1 MNLFRQQKFSI
12 RKFNVGIFSALIAT
26 VTFISINPTTA
37 SAAEQNQPAQNQ
49 PAQPADA
56 NAQPNANA
64 GAQANPAAQPAA
76 PANQGQP
83 AAQPANQ
90 GGQANPAGGTAQ
102 PAGGAAQPAAGTAQP
117 AGQGNQ
123 ADPNN
128 AAQAQPGNQAAPAN
142 QAGQGNNQATP
153 ANQTQPANAPAAA
166 QPAAPVAANA
176 QTQDPNASNTGEG
189 SINTTLTFDDPA
201 ISTDENRQDPTVTVT
216 DKVNGY
222 SLINNGKIG
231 FVNSELRR
239 SDMFDKNNPQ
249 NYQARG
255 NVAALGRVNAND
267 STDHGNFNGI
277 SKTVNVKPDSELII
291 NFTTMQ
297 TNSKQGATNLV
308 IKDAKKNTELA
319 TVNVAK
325 TGTAHLF
332 KVPTD
337 ADRLDLQF
345 IPDNTAVADASRI
358 TTNKDGYKY
367 YSFIDNVGLF
377 SGSHLY
383 VKNRDLAPKATNNK
397 EYTINTEI
405 GNNGNFGASLKSD
418 QFKYEVT
425 LPQGVTYVND
435 SLTTT
440 FPNGNEDSTVLK
452 NMTVNYDQ
460 NANKVTFTSQGV
472 TTARGTHTKEVLFPD
487 KSLKLS
493 YKVNV
498 ANIDTPKN
506 IDFNEKLT
514 YRTAS
519 DVVINNAQPEVT
531 LTADPFS
538 VAVEMNKDALQ
549 QQVNSQVDN
558 SHYTTASIAEYNKL
572 KQQADTILNEDAN
585 HVETANRASQT
596 DIDGLVTK
604 LQAALIDN
612 QAAIAELDA
621 KAQEKVTAAQQ
632 SKKVTQD
639 EVAALVTKINNDK
652 NNAIAEINKQTTSQ
666 GVTTEKDNGIA
677 VLEQDVITPTVK
689 PQAKQDIIQAVTT
702 RKQQIKK
709 SNASLQDEKDVAND
723 KIGKIETKAIK
734 DIGAATT
741 NAQVEAIKT
750 KAINDI
756 NQTTPATTAKAAAL
770 EEFDEVV
777 QAQIDQAP
785 LNPDTTNEEV
795 AEAIERINAAKV
807 SGVKAIE
814 TTMTAQDLE
823 RVKNEEISKIE
834 NITDSTQTK
843 MDAYNEVKQA
853 ATARKAQNATV
864 SNATNEE
871 VAEADAAVEA
881 AQKQGLHDIQVVKSK
896 QEVADTKSKV
906 LDKINAIQTQAKV
919 KPAADTEV
927 ENAYNTRKQEIQNS
941 NASTTEEKQA
951 AYTELDTKKQEARTN
966 LDTANSNSEVATAK
980 DNGIAAINQVQAATT
995 KKSDA
1000 KAEIA
1005 QKASERKTAI
1015 EAMND
1020 STTEEQQAAKDKV
1033 DQAVVTANADIDNA
1047 AANADIDNAAANADV
1062 DNAKTTNEATIAAI
1076 TPDANVKPAAKQAIA
1091 DKVQAQETAINAN
1104 NGSTTEEKEAAKQQV
1119 QTEKT
1124 TADTAIDGAHSNAE
1138 VEAAK
1143 NAEIAKIE
1151 AIQPATTTKD
1161 DAKQAIATKA
1171 NERKTAIAQTQDIT
1185 AEEIAAAN
1193 ADVDNAVTQ
1202 ANSNI
1207 EAANSQN
1214 DVDQAKTTGETS
1226 IDQVTP
1232 TVNKK
1237 VTARNEITAIL
1248 NNKLQEIQATPDATD
1263 EEKQAADAEA
1273 NTENGKANQA
1283 ISAAITNA
1291 QVDEAKANA
1300 EAAINAVTPKVVKKQ
1315 AAKDEIDQLQATQTN
1330 VINNDQNATTE
1341 EKEAAIQQLAT
1352 AVTDAKNNI
1361 TAATDDNGVDQAKDA
1376 GKNSIQSTQPATA
1389 VKLNAKN
1396 DVDQAVTTQNQ
1407 AIDNTTGATT
1417 EEKNAAKD
1425 LVLKAKEKAY
1435 LDILNAQTTNDV
1447 TQIKDQAVTDIQ
1459 GITADTTIKDV
1470 AKDELATKANE
1481 QKALIAQTADAT
1493 TEEKEQANQQ
1503 VDAQLTQGNQ
1513 NIENAQSIDDV
1524 NTAKENAIQA
1534 IDPIQASTDVK
1545 TNARAELLTEMQ
1557 NKITEILSDNTT
1569 TNEEKGKDIEPVRAT
1584 YEEGLNNINTANTT
1598 GDVTTAKDTAVQKVQ
1613 QLHANPV
1620 KKPAGKT
1627 ALDQAAA
1634 DRKTQIEQT
1643 PNASQQEI
1651 NDAKQEVD
1659 AALNQ
1664 AKTNVDQSSTN
1675 EYVDN
1680 AVKEGKA
1687 KINAVK
1693 TFSEYKKDALAKIAD
1708 AYNAKVNEADNSNA
1722 STSSEIAEAK
1732 QKLAELKQT
1741 ADQNVNQATSKDD
1754 IEVQIHNDLDN
1765 INDYTIPT
1773 GKKESATT
1781 DLYAYADQKKNNIS
1795 ADTNATQDEKQQAIK
1810 QVDQNVQT
1818 ALESINNGVDNGDV
1832 DDALTQGKAAIDA
1845 IQVDATVKPKANQA
1859 IEVKAEDTKESIDQ
1873 SDQLTAEEKTEALAM
1888 IKQITDQA
1896 KQGITDAT
1904 TTAEVEKAKAQ
1915 GLEAFDNIQIDSTE
1929 KQKAIEELETA
1940 LDQIEAGV
1948 NVDAD
1953 ATTEEK
1959 EAFTNALED
1968 ILSKATEDISDQ
1980 TTNAE
1985 IATVKNSALE
1995 QLKAQRINP
2004 EVKKNALEAIRE
2016 VVNKQIEIIKN
2027 ADADAS
2033 AKEIARTDLGRY
2045 FDRFADKLDKTQTN
2059 AEVAELQNV
2068 TIPAIEAI
2076 VPQNDPDAN
2085 DTNNGID
2092 NNDATANSNANAT
2105 PENTGQ
2111 PNVSE
2116 TTDNGKADASPT
2128 TPNNSDAAT
2137 GETTATS
2144 ATDDANDKPQ
2154 ANNNSS
2160 VDASTNSP
2168 TMDNDVTSKP
2178 EVESTN
2184 NGTTDKPVTET
2195 DNATPAESTTNNNS
2209 TTTATNENAPTGS
2222 TATAPTTAST
2232 EAASSADSKDN
2243 ASVNDSKQNAE
2254 VNNSA
2259 ESQSTNGKV
2268 AQPKSENKAKAEKD
2282 GRDSTNQSMVEST
2295 TETLPSADITEPNV
2309 PSNTSKD
2316 KEESTTNQTD
2326 AGQLKSETNVASNE
2340 ADKSPSKADT
2350 EVSNKP
2356 STSASSEAKD
2366 KMTSTN
2372 VSQKD
2377 DTATADTND
2386 TQTSVGPVANNKA
2399 KDMQTNDTQKSVG
2412 SVANN
2417 KATQNDGANAS
2428 PATVSNGSNSANQDM
2443 LNVTKP
2449 EENKVKTKSA
2459 QQGKVNK
2466 PKQQAKTLPDT
2477 GMSHNDDLPYAELA
2491 LGAGMA
2497 FLIRRFTKK
2506 DQQTEE

>member
-26 VTFISINPTTA
+26 VTFISTNPTTA

-56 NAQPNANA
+56 NTQPNANA
-64 GAQANPAAQPAA
+64 GAQANPTAQPAA

-90 GGQANPAGGTAQ
+90 GGQANPAGG
-102 PAGGAAQPAAGTAQP
+102 AAQPNTQP

-153 ANQTQPANAPAAA
+153 NNNATPANQTQPANAPAAA
-166 QPAAPVAANA
+166 QPAANA

-189 SINTTLTFDDPA
+189 SINTILTFDDPA

-397 EYTINTEI
+397 EFTINTEI
-405 GNNGNFGASLKSD
+405 GNNGNFGASLKAD

-572 KQQADTILNEDAN
+572 KQQADNILNEDAN
-585 HVETANRASQT
+585 HVETANRASQAA
-596 DIDGLVTK
+596 IDGLVTK

-734 DIGAATT
+734 DIDAATT

-756 NQTTPATTAKAAAL
+756 NQTAPATTAKAAAL

-814 TTMTAQDLE
+814 ATTTAQDLE

-843 MDAYNEVKQA
+843 MDAYNDVKQA

-966 LDTANSNSEVATAK
+966 LDAANTNSDVTTAK
-980 DNGIAAINQVQAATT
+980 DNSIAAINQVQAATT

-1033 DQAVVTANADIDNA
+1033 DQAVVTANTDIDNA
-1047 AANADIDNAAANADV
+1047 AANTDV

-1076 TPDANVKPAAKQAIA
+1076 TPDANVKPTAKQAIA
-1091 DKVQAQETAINAN
+1091 DKVQAQETAIDAY
-1104 NGSTTEEKEAAKQQV
+1104 NGATTEEKAAAKQQV

-1124 TADTAIDGAHSNAE
+1124 TADAAIDGAHSNAE

-1161 DAKQAIATKA
+1161 DAKQAITTKA
-1171 NERKTAIAQTQDIT
+1171 NERKAAIAQTQDIT

-1237 VTARNEITAIL
+1237 ATARNEITTIL
-1248 NNKLQEIQATPDATD
+1248 NNKLQAIQATPDATD

-1283 ISAAITNA
+1283 ISAATTNA

-1300 EAAINAVTPKVVKKQ
+1300 EVAINAVTPKVVKKQ
-1315 AAKDEIDQLQATQTN
+1315 AAKDEIDQLQVAQTS
-1330 VINNDQNATTE
+1330 VINNDQNATNE

-1389 VKLNAKN
+1389 VKSNAKN
-1396 DVDQAVTTQNQ
+1396 EVDQAVTTQNQ

-1435 LDILNAQTTNDV
+1435 QDILNAQTTNDV
-1447 TQIKDQAVTDIQ
+1447 TQIKDQAVADVQ

-1524 NTAKENAIQA
+1524 NTAKDNAIQA

-1659 AALNQ
+1659 ATLNQ

-1693 TFSEYKKDALAKIAD
+1693 TFSEYKKDALAKIEA
-1708 AYNAKVNEADNSNA
+1708 AYNSKVNEADNSNA

-1773 GKKESATT
+1773 GKKETATT

-1859 IEVKAEDTKESIDQ
+1859 IEAKAEDTKESIDH

-1896 KQGITDAT
+1896 KKGINDAT

-2004 EVKKNALEAIRE
+2004 EVKKNASEAIRE

-2027 ADADAS
+2027 ADAS

-2045 FDRFADKLDKTQTN
+2045 FDRFADNLDKTQTN

-2085 DTNNGID
+2085 DTNNGTD

-2144 ATDDANDKPQ
+2144 TNNPSTDDANNKPT

-2160 VDASTNSP
+2160 VDASTDNSA
-2168 TMDNDVTSKP
+2168 TGNGTIDKP

-2184 NGTTDKPVTET
+2184 NGTTDKPATET
-2195 DNATPAESTTNNNS
+2195 DNVTPAESTTNNNS
-2209 TTTATNENAPTGS
+2209 TTATNENAPTGS

-2243 ASVNDSKQNAE
+2243 AFVNDSKQNAE

-2259 ESQSTNGKV
+2259 ESQSTNGMV
-2268 AQPKSENKAKAEKD
+2268 VQPKSENKAKAEKD

-2295 TETLPSADITEPNV
+2295 TETLPSADITEPKV

-2326 AGQLKSETNVASNE
+2326 AGHLKSETNVASNE
-2340 ADKSPSKADT
+2340 VDKSEGNVDT
-2350 EVSNKP
+2350 DVSNKP
-2356 STSASSEAKD
+2356 STSKPSEAKD
-2366 KMTSTN
+2366 KATSTED
-2372 VSQKD
+2372 SQKAD
-2377 DTATADTND
+2377 MATADT
-2386 TQTSVGPVANNKA
+2386 
-2399 KDMQTNDTQKSVG
+2399 KDNQAAIGATADV
-2412 SVANN
+2412 NN

-2428 PATVSNGSNSANQDM
+2428 PATVSNGSNSTNQDM
-2443 LNVTKP
+2443 LNVTKT
-2449 EENKVKTKSA
+2449 EENKANVKSA

>member
-1 MNLFRQQKFSI
+1 
-12 RKFNVGIFSALIAT
+12 
-26 VTFISINPTTA
+26 
-37 SAAEQNQPAQNQ
+37 
-49 PAQPADA
+49 
-56 NAQPNANA
+56 
-64 GAQANPAAQPAA
+64 
-76 PANQGQP
+76 
-83 AAQPANQ
+83 
-90 GGQANPAGGTAQ
+90 
-102 PAGGAAQPAAGTAQP
+102 
-117 AGQGNQ
+117 
-123 ADPNN
+123 
-128 AAQAQPGNQAAPAN
+128 
-142 QAGQGNNQATP
+142 
-153 ANQTQPANAPAAA
+153 
-166 QPAAPVAANA
+166 
-176 QTQDPNASNTGEG
+176 
-189 SINTTLTFDDPA
+189 
-201 ISTDENRQDPTVTVT
+201 
-216 DKVNGY
+216 
-222 SLINNGKIG
+222 
-231 FVNSELRR
+231 
-239 SDMFDKNNPQ
+239 MFDKNNPQ

-337 ADRLDLQF
+337 ADRLDLEF

-405 GNNGNFGASLKSD
+405 GNNGNFGASLKAD

-549 QQVNSQVDN
+549 QQVNSQVDD

-585 HVETANRASQT
+585 HVETANRASQA

-612 QAAIAELDA
+612 QAAISELDA

-652 NNAIAEINKQTTSQ
+652 NNAIAEINKQTTAQ

-734 DIGAATT
+734 DIDAATT

-756 NQTTPATTAKAAAL
+756 NQTAPATTAKAAAL

-814 TTMTAQDLE
+814 ATTTAQDLD
-823 RVKNEEISKIE
+823 RVKNEEIFKIE

-864 SNATNEE
+864 SNATDEE
-871 VAEADAAVEA
+871 VAEADAAVDA
-881 AQKQGLHDIQVVKSK
+881 AQTEGLHDIQVVKSK
-896 QEVADTKSKV
+896 QEVADTKAKV
-906 LDKINAIQTQAKV
+906 LDKINAIQTQARV
-919 KPAADTEV
+919 KPAADREV
-927 ENAYNTRKQEIQNS
+927 DNAYNTRKQEIQNS
-941 NASTTEEKQA
+941 NTSTTEEKEA
-951 AYTELDTKKQEARTN
+951 AYTQLDAKKQEARTN
-966 LDTANSNSEVATAK
+966 LDAANTNSAVTTAK

-1033 DQAVVTANADIDNA
+1033 DQAVVNANADIDNA
-1047 AANADIDNAAANADV
+1047 AANNDV

-1076 TPDANVKPAAKQAIA
+1076 TPDANVKPQAKQAIA
-1091 DKVQAQETAINAN
+1091 DKVQAQETAIDAN
-1104 NGSTTEEKEAAKQQV
+1104 NGATTEEKTAAKQQV

-1171 NERKTAIAQTQDIT
+1171 NERKAAIAQTQEIT

-1193 ADVDNAVTQ
+1193 A
-1202 ANSNI
+1202 
-1207 EAANSQN
+1207 
-1214 DVDQAKTTGETS
+1214 
-1226 IDQVTP
+1226 
-1232 TVNKK
+1232 
-1237 VTARNEITAIL
+1237 
-1248 NNKLQEIQATPDATD
+1248 
-1263 EEKQAADAEA
+1263 
-1273 NTENGKANQA
+1273 
-1283 ISAAITNA
+1283 
-1291 QVDEAKANA
+1291 
-1300 EAAINAVTPKVVKKQ
+1300 
-1315 AAKDEIDQLQATQTN
+1315 N
-1330 VINNDQNATTE
+1330 V
-1341 EKEAAIQQLAT
+1341 
-1352 AVTDAKNNI
+1352 
-1361 TAATDDNGVDQAKDA
+1361 
-1376 GKNSIQSTQPATA
+1376 
-1389 VKLNAKN
+1389 
-1396 DVDQAVTTQNQ
+1396 
-1407 AIDNTTGATT
+1407 
-1417 EEKNAAKD
+1417 
-1425 LVLKAKEKAY
+1425 
-1435 LDILNAQTTNDV
+1435 
-1447 TQIKDQAVTDIQ
+1447 
-1459 GITADTTIKDV
+1459 
-1470 AKDELATKANE
+1470 
-1481 QKALIAQTADAT
+1481 
-1493 TEEKEQANQQ
+1493 
-1503 VDAQLTQGNQ
+1503 
-1513 NIENAQSIDDV
+1513 
-1524 NTAKENAIQA
+1524 
-1534 IDPIQASTDVK
+1534 
-1545 TNARAELLTEMQ
+1545 
-1557 NKITEILSDNTT
+1557 
-1569 TNEEKGKDIEPVRAT
+1569 
-1584 YEEGLNNINTANTT
+1584 
-1598 GDVTTAKDTAVQKVQ
+1598 
-1613 QLHANPV
+1613 
-1620 KKPAGKT
+1620 
-1627 ALDQAAA
+1627 
-1634 DRKTQIEQT
+1634 
-1643 PNASQQEI
+1643 
-1651 NDAKQEVD
+1651 
-1659 AALNQ
+1659 
-1664 AKTNVDQSSTN
+1664 
-1675 EYVDN
+1675 
-1680 AVKEGKA
+1680 
-1687 KINAVK
+1687 
-1693 TFSEYKKDALAKIAD
+1693 
-1708 AYNAKVNEADNSNA
+1708 
-1722 STSSEIAEAK
+1722 
-1732 QKLAELKQT
+1732 
-1741 ADQNVNQATSKDD
+1741 
-1754 IEVQIHNDLDN
+1754 
-1765 INDYTIPT
+1765 
-1773 GKKESATT
+1773 
-1781 DLYAYADQKKNNIS
+1781 
-1795 ADTNATQDEKQQAIK
+1795 
-1810 QVDQNVQT
+1810 
-1818 ALESINNGVDNGDV
+1818 
-1832 DDALTQGKAAIDA
+1832 
-1845 IQVDATVKPKANQA
+1845 
-1859 IEVKAEDTKESIDQ
+1859 
-1873 SDQLTAEEKTEALAM
+1873 
-1888 IKQITDQA
+1888 
-1896 KQGITDAT
+1896 
-1904 TTAEVEKAKAQ
+1904 
-1915 GLEAFDNIQIDSTE
+1915 
-1929 KQKAIEELETA
+1929 
-1940 LDQIEAGV
+1940 
-1948 NVDAD
+1948 
-1953 ATTEEK
+1953 
-1959 EAFTNALED
+1959 
-1968 ILSKATEDISDQ
+1968 
-1980 TTNAE
+1980 
-1985 IATVKNSALE
+1985 
-1995 QLKAQRINP
+1995 
-2004 EVKKNALEAIRE
+2004 
-2016 VVNKQIEIIKN
+2016 
-2027 ADADAS
+2027 
-2033 AKEIARTDLGRY
+2033 
-2045 FDRFADKLDKTQTN
+2045 
-2059 AEVAELQNV
+2059 
-2068 TIPAIEAI
+2068 
-2076 VPQNDPDAN
+2076 
-2085 DTNNGID
+2085 
-2092 NNDATANSNANAT
+2092 
-2105 PENTGQ
+2105 
-2111 PNVSE
+2111 
-2116 TTDNGKADASPT
+2116 
-2128 TPNNSDAAT
+2128 
-2137 GETTATS
+2137 
-2144 ATDDANDKPQ
+2144 
-2154 ANNNSS
+2154 
-2160 VDASTNSP
+2160 
-2168 TMDNDVTSKP
+2168 
-2178 EVESTN
+2178 
-2184 NGTTDKPVTET
+2184 
-2195 DNATPAESTTNNNS
+2195 DNATPAESARNNNS
-2209 TTTATNENAPTGS
+2209 TTATNENAPTGS
-2222 TATAPTTAST
+2222 TATVPTTNAST
-2232 EAASSADSKDN
+2232 GAASSADSKDN

-2268 AQPKSENKAKAEKD
+2268 AQPKSENKAKDEKD

-2295 TETLPSADITEPNV
+2295 TETLPSADITEPKV
-2309 PSNTSKD
+2309 PSNTEKD
-2316 KEESTTNQTD
+2316 KKESTTNQTD

-2340 ADKSPSKADT
+2340 ADKSEGNVDT
-2350 EVSNKP
+2350 DVSNKP
-2356 STSASSEAKD
+2356 STSKPSEAKD
-2366 KMTSTN
+2366 KATSTED
-2372 VSQKD
+2372 SQKAD
-2377 DTATADTND
+2377 MATSDKKDNQAAIGATAD
-2386 TQTSVGPVANNKA
+2386 V
-2399 KDMQTNDTQKSVG
+2399 
-2412 SVANN
+2412 NN

-2443 LNVTKP
+2443 LKVTNTDKHQA
-2449 EENKVKTKSA
+2449 KATSA
-2459 QQGKVNK
+2459 QQGKENK
-2466 PKQQAKTLPDT
+2466 AKQQAKTLPDT
-2477 GMSHNDDLPYAELA
+2477 GMSHNDDLPYVELA

>member
-26 VTFISINPTTA
+26 VTFISTNPTTA

-56 NAQPNANA
+56 NTQPNANA
-64 GAQANPAAQPAA
+64 GAQANPAAQPA
-76 PANQGQP
+76 
-83 AAQPANQ
+83 NQ
-90 GGQANPAGGTAQ
+90 GGQANPAGGA
-102 PAGGAAQPAAGTAQP
+102 AQP

-142 QAGQGNNQATP
+142 QAGQGNNQATPNNNATP

-249 NYQARG
+249 NYQAKG

-277 SKTVNVKPDSELII
+277 TKTVNVKPDSELII

-405 GNNGNFGASLKSD
+405 GNNGNFGASLKAD

-460 NANKVTFTSQGV
+460 TANKVTFTSQGV

-585 HVETANRASQT
+585 HVETANRASQA

-612 QAAIAELDA
+612 QAAIAELDT

-734 DIGAATT
+734 DIDAATT

-814 TTMTAQDLE
+814 ATTTAQDLE
-823 RVKNEEISKIE
+823 RVKNEEIFKIE

-843 MDAYNEVKQA
+843 MDAYKEVRQA

-864 SNATNEE
+864 SNATDEE
-871 VAEADAAVEA
+871 VAEANAAVDAAQTE
-881 AQKQGLHDIQVVKSK
+881 GLHDIQVVKSQ
-896 QEVADTKSKV
+896 QEVADTKAKV

-941 NASTTEEKQA
+941 NASTTEEKEA
-951 AYTELDTKKQEARTN
+951 AYTELDAKKQEARTN
-966 LDTANSNSEVATAK
+966 LDAANTNSDVTTAK

-1047 AANADIDNAAANADV
+1047 TANTDV

-1091 DKVQAQETAINAN
+1091 DKVQAQETAIDAN

-1124 TADTAIDGAHSNAE
+1124 AADAAIDAAHSNVE

-1161 DAKQAIATKA
+1161 NAKQAIATKA

-1214 DVDQAKTTGETS
+1214 DVDQTKTTGETS

-1237 VTARNEITAIL
+1237 ATARNEITAIL

-1283 ISAAITNA
+1283 ISAATTNA

-1330 VINNDQNATTE
+1330 VINNDQNATNE

-1361 TAATDDNGVDQAKDA
+1361 TAATDDNGVDTAKDA

-1389 VKLNAKN
+1389 VTDAKN
-1396 DVDQAVTTQNQ
+1396 EVDQAVTTQNQ

-1435 LDILNAQTTNDV
+1435 QDILNAQTTNDV
-1447 TQIKDQAVTDIQ
+1447 TQIKDQAVADIQ

-1524 NTAKENAIQA
+1524 NTAKDNAIQA

-1557 NKITEILSDNTT
+1557 NKITEILNNNET
-1569 TNEEKGKDIEPVRAT
+1569 TNEEKGNDIGPVRAA
-1584 YEEGLNNINTANTT
+1584 YEEGLNNINAATTT

-1620 KKPAGKT
+1620 KKPAGKKE
-1627 ALDQAAA
+1627 LDQAAA
-1634 DRKTQIEQT
+1634 DKKTQIEQT

-1659 AALNQ
+1659 TELNQ

-1693 TFSEYKKDALAKIAD
+1693 TFSEYKKDALAKIED

-1818 ALESINNGVDNGDV
+1818 ALENINNGVDNGDV
-1832 DDALTQGKAAIDA
+1832 DDALTQGKAAIDT

-1859 IEVKAEDTKESIDQ
+1859 IEAKAEDTKESIDH

-2004 EVKKNALEAIRE
+2004 VVKKNALEAIRE

-2059 AEVAELQNV
+2059 TEVAELQNV

-2085 DTNNGID
+2085 DTNNGTD

-2137 GETTATS
+2137 GETTVTS
-2144 ATDDANDKPQ
+2144 ATDDAKDKPQ

-2160 VDASTNSP
+2160 ADASTNSP

-2386 TQTSVGPVANNKA
+2386 TQKSVGPVANNKA

-2412 SVANN
+2412 SAANN

-2428 PATVSNGSNSANQDM
+2428 PATVSNGSHSMHQDM

-2449 EENKVKTKSA
+2449 EENKANAKSD

>member
-1 MNLFRQQKFSI
+1 M
-12 RKFNVGIFSALIAT
+12 
-26 VTFISINPTTA
+26 
-37 SAAEQNQPAQNQ
+37 
-49 PAQPADA
+49 
-56 NAQPNANA
+56 
-64 GAQANPAAQPAA
+64 
-76 PANQGQP
+76 
-83 AAQPANQ
+83 
-90 GGQANPAGGTAQ
+90 
-102 PAGGAAQPAAGTAQP
+102 
-117 AGQGNQ
+117 
-123 ADPNN
+123 
-128 AAQAQPGNQAAPAN
+128 
-142 QAGQGNNQATP
+142 
-153 ANQTQPANAPAAA
+153 
-166 QPAAPVAANA
+166 
-176 QTQDPNASNTGEG
+176 
-189 SINTTLTFDDPA
+189 
-201 ISTDENRQDPTVTVT
+201 
-216 DKVNGY
+216 
-222 SLINNGKIG
+222 
-231 FVNSELRR
+231 
-239 SDMFDKNNPQ
+239 
-249 NYQARG
+249 
-255 NVAALGRVNAND
+255 
-267 STDHGNFNGI
+267 
-277 SKTVNVKPDSELII
+277 
-291 NFTTMQ
+291 
-297 TNSKQGATNLV
+297 
-308 IKDAKKNTELA
+308 
-319 TVNVAK
+319 
-325 TGTAHLF
+325 
-332 KVPTD
+332 
-337 ADRLDLQF
+337 
-345 IPDNTAVADASRI
+345 
-358 TTNKDGYKY
+358 
-367 YSFIDNVGLF
+367 
-377 SGSHLY
+377 
-383 VKNRDLAPKATNNK
+383 
-397 EYTINTEI
+397 
-405 GNNGNFGASLKSD
+405 
-418 QFKYEVT
+418 
-425 LPQGVTYVND
+425 
-435 SLTTT
+435 
-440 FPNGNEDSTVLK
+440 
-452 NMTVNYDQ
+452 
-460 NANKVTFTSQGV
+460 

-572 KQQADTILNEDAN
+572 KQQADNILNEDAN
-585 HVETANRASQT
+585 HVETANRASQAA
-596 DIDGLVTK
+596 IDGLVTK

-734 DIGAATT
+734 DIDAATT

-756 NQTTPATTAKAAAL
+756 NQTAPATTAKAAAL

-814 TTMTAQDLE
+814 ATTTAQDLE

-843 MDAYNEVKQA
+843 MDAYNDVKQA

-966 LDTANSNSEVATAK
+966 LDAANTNSDVTTAK
-980 DNGIAAINQVQAATT
+980 DNSIAAINQVQAATT

-1033 DQAVVTANADIDNA
+1033 DQAVVTANTDIDNA
-1047 AANADIDNAAANADV
+1047 AANTDV

-1076 TPDANVKPAAKQAIA
+1076 TPDANVKPTAKQAIA
-1091 DKVQAQETAINAN
+1091 DKVQAQETAIDAY
-1104 NGSTTEEKEAAKQQV
+1104 NGATTEEKAAAKQQV

-1124 TADTAIDGAHSNAE
+1124 TADAAIDGAHSNAE

-1161 DAKQAIATKA
+1161 DAKQAITTKA
-1171 NERKTAIAQTQDIT
+1171 NERKAAIAQTQDIT

-1237 VTARNEITAIL
+1237 ATARNEITTIL
-1248 NNKLQEIQATPDATD
+1248 NNKLQAIQATPDATD

-1283 ISAAITNA
+1283 ISAATTNA

-1300 EAAINAVTPKVVKKQ
+1300 EVAINAVTPKVVKKQ
-1315 AAKDEIDQLQATQTN
+1315 AAKDEIDQLQVAQTS
-1330 VINNDQNATTE
+1330 VINNDQNATNE

-1389 VKLNAKN
+1389 VKSNAKN
-1396 DVDQAVTTQNQ
+1396 EVDQAVTTQNQ

-1435 LDILNAQTTNDV
+1435 QDILNAQTTNDV
-1447 TQIKDQAVTDIQ
+1447 TQIKDQAVADVQ

-1524 NTAKENAIQA
+1524 NTAKDNAIQA

-1659 AALNQ
+1659 ATLNQ

-1693 TFSEYKKDALAKIAD
+1693 TFSEYKKDALAKIEA
-1708 AYNAKVNEADNSNA
+1708 AYNSKVNEADNSNA

-1773 GKKESATT
+1773 GKKETATT

-1859 IEVKAEDTKESIDQ
+1859 IEAKAEDTKESIDH

-1896 KQGITDAT
+1896 KKGINDAT

-2027 ADADAS
+2027 ADAS

-2045 FDRFADKLDKTQTN
+2045 FDRFADNLDKTQTN

-2085 DTNNGID
+2085 DTNNGTD

-2144 ATDDANDKPQ
+2144 TNNPSTDDANNKPT

-2160 VDASTNSP
+2160 VDASTDNSA
-2168 TMDNDVTSKP
+2168 TGNGTIDKP

-2184 NGTTDKPVTET
+2184 NGTTDKPATET
-2195 DNATPAESTTNNNS
+2195 DNVTPAESTTNNNS
-2209 TTTATNENAPTGS
+2209 TTATNENAPTGS

-2243 ASVNDSKQNAE
+2243 AFVNDSKQNAE

-2259 ESQSTNGKV
+2259 ESQSTNGMV
-2268 AQPKSENKAKAEKD
+2268 VQPKSENKAKAEKD

-2295 TETLPSADITEPNV
+2295 TETLPSADITEPKV

-2326 AGQLKSETNVASNE
+2326 AGHLKSETNVASNE
-2340 ADKSPSKADT
+2340 VDKSEGNVDT
-2350 EVSNKP
+2350 DVSNKP
-2356 STSASSEAKD
+2356 STSKPSEAKD
-2366 KMTSTN
+2366 KATSTED
-2372 VSQKD
+2372 SQKAD
-2377 DTATADTND
+2377 MATADT
-2386 TQTSVGPVANNKA
+2386 
-2399 KDMQTNDTQKSVG
+2399 KDNQAAIGATADV
-2412 SVANN
+2412 NN

-2428 PATVSNGSNSANQDM
+2428 PATVSNGSNSTNQDM
-2443 LNVTKP
+2443 LNVTKT
-2449 EENKVKTKSA
+2449 EENKANVKSA

>member
-1 MNLFRQQKFSI
+1 
-12 RKFNVGIFSALIAT
+12 
-26 VTFISINPTTA
+26 
-37 SAAEQNQPAQNQ
+37 
-49 PAQPADA
+49 
-56 NAQPNANA
+56 
-64 GAQANPAAQPAA
+64 
-76 PANQGQP
+76 
-83 AAQPANQ
+83 
-90 GGQANPAGGTAQ
+90 
-102 PAGGAAQPAAGTAQP
+102 
-117 AGQGNQ
+117 
-123 ADPNN
+123 
-128 AAQAQPGNQAAPAN
+128 
-142 QAGQGNNQATP
+142 
-153 ANQTQPANAPAAA
+153 
-166 QPAAPVAANA
+166 
-176 QTQDPNASNTGEG
+176 
-189 SINTTLTFDDPA
+189 
-201 ISTDENRQDPTVTVT
+201 
-216 DKVNGY
+216 
-222 SLINNGKIG
+222 
-231 FVNSELRR
+231 
-239 SDMFDKNNPQ
+239 MFDKNNPQ

-337 ADRLDLQF
+337 ADRLDLEF

-405 GNNGNFGASLKSD
+405 GNNGNFGASLKAD

-549 QQVNSQVDN
+549 QQVNSQVDD

-585 HVETANRASQT
+585 HVETANRASQA

-612 QAAIAELDA
+612 QAAISELDA

-652 NNAIAEINKQTTSQ
+652 NNAIAEINKQTTAQ

-734 DIGAATT
+734 DIDAATT

-756 NQTTPATTAKAAAL
+756 NQTAPATTAKAAAL

-814 TTMTAQDLE
+814 ATTTAQDLD
-823 RVKNEEISKIE
+823 RVKNEEIFKIE

-864 SNATNEE
+864 SNATDEE
-871 VAEADAAVEA
+871 VAEADAAVDAAVDA
-881 AQKQGLHDIQVVKSK
+881 AQTEGLHDIQVVKSK
-896 QEVADTKSKV
+896 QEVADTKAKV
-906 LDKINAIQTQAKV
+906 LDKINAIQTQARV
-919 KPAADTEV
+919 KPAADREV
-927 ENAYNTRKQEIQNS
+927 DNAYNTRKQEIQNS
-941 NASTTEEKQA
+941 NTSTTEEKEA
-951 AYTELDTKKQEARTN
+951 AYTQLDAKKQEARTN
-966 LDTANSNSEVATAK
+966 LDAANTNSAVTTAK

-1033 DQAVVTANADIDNA
+1033 DQAVVNANADIDNA
-1047 AANADIDNAAANADV
+1047 AANNDV

-1076 TPDANVKPAAKQAIA
+1076 TPDANVKPQAKQAIA
-1091 DKVQAQETAINAN
+1091 DKVQAQETAIDAN
-1104 NGSTTEEKEAAKQQV
+1104 NGATTEEKTAAKQQV

-1171 NERKTAIAQTQDIT
+1171 NERKAAIAQTQEIT

-1193 ADVDNAVTQ
+1193 ANVDNAVTE
-1202 ANSNI
+1202 ANNHI
-1207 EAANSQN
+1207 ETANSQN
-1214 DVDQAKTTGETS
+1214 EVDQAKTTGEAS

-1237 VTARNEITAIL
+1237 ATARNEITTIL
-1248 NNKLQEIQATPDATD
+1248 NNKLQAIQATPDATD
-1263 EEKQAADAEA
+1263 EEKQAAETEA
-1273 NTENGKANQA
+1273 NTENAKANQA
-1283 ISAAITNA
+1283 ITAATTNA
-1291 QVDEAKANA
+1291 EVDEAKTNA
-1300 EAAINAVTPKVVKKQ
+1300 EAAINAVTPKVMKKQ
-1315 AAKDEIDQLQATQTN
+1315 AAKDEIDQLQAAQTA
-1330 VINNDQNATTE
+1330 VINNDQNATNE

-1361 TAATDDNGVDQAKDA
+1361 TAATDNNGVDTAKDA

-1389 VKLNAKN
+1389 VKSNAKN
-1396 DVDQAVTTQNQ
+1396 EVDQAVTTQNQ

-1425 LVLKAKEKAY
+1425 LVSKAKEKAY
-1435 LDILNAQTTNDV
+1435 QDILNAQTTNDV
-1447 TQIKDQAVTDIQ
+1447 TQIKDQAVADIQ

-1470 AKDELATKANE
+1470 AKDELATKAKE

-1513 NIENAQSIDDV
+1513 NIENAKSIDDV
-1524 NTAKENAIQA
+1524 NTAKDNAIQA

-1545 TNARAELLTEMQ
+1545 TNARAELLNEMQ
-1557 NKITEILSDNTT
+1557 NKITEILNDNTT
-1569 TNEEKGKDIEPVRAT
+1569 TNEEKGKDIEPVRAA
-1584 YEEGLNNINTANTT
+1584 YEEGLNNINAATTT

-1627 ALDQAAA
+1627 ELDQAAA
-1634 DRKTQIEQT
+1634 DKKTQIEQT

-1664 AKTNVDQSSTN
+1664 AKTNIDQSSTN

-1781 DLYAYADQKKNNIS
+1781 DLYAYADQKKNNIL

-1818 ALESINNGVDNGDV
+1818 ALESINNGVDNSDV
-1832 DDALTQGKAAIDA
+1832 DDALTQGKATIDA
-1845 IQVDATVKPKANQA
+1845 VQVDATVKPKANQA
-1859 IEVKAEDTKESIDQ
+1859 IDAKAQETKESIDQ
-1873 SDQLTAEEKTEALAM
+1873 SDQLTAEEKTAALAT

-2004 EVKKNALEAIRE
+2004 VVKKNALEAIRE
-2016 VVNKQIEIIKN
+2016 VVNKQIEIIEN
-2027 ADADAS
+2027 ADAS

-2059 AEVAELQNV
+2059 TEVDELQNV

-2076 VPQNDPDAN
+2076 VPQKDPNAN
-2085 DTNNGID
+2085 DTNSGSD

-2111 PNVSE
+2111 PNVTES
-2116 TTDNGKADASPT
+2116 TDNANADTSST
-2128 TPNNSDAAT
+2128 TTNNHNDAAT
-2137 GETTATS
+2137 GGTTATS
-2144 ATDDANDKPQ
+2144 TDNSATGNGTSDK
-2154 ANNNSS
+2154 S
-2160 VDASTNSP
+2160 
-2168 TMDNDVTSKP
+2168 

-2184 NGTTDKPVTET
+2184 NGTTDKSATET
-2195 DNATPAESTTNNNS
+2195 DNATPAESARNNNS
-2209 TTTATNENAPTGS
+2209 TTATNENAPTGS
-2222 TATAPTTAST
+2222 TATVPTTNAST
-2232 EAASSADSKDN
+2232 GAASSADSKDN

-2268 AQPKSENKAKAEKD
+2268 AQPKSENKAKDEKD

-2295 TETLPSADITEPNV
+2295 TETLPSADITEPKV
-2309 PSNTSKD
+2309 PSNTEKD
-2316 KEESTTNQTD
+2316 KKESTTNQTD

-2340 ADKSPSKADT
+2340 ADKSEGNVDT
-2350 EVSNKP
+2350 DVSNKP
-2356 STSASSEAKD
+2356 STSKPSEAKD
-2366 KMTSTN
+2366 KATSTED
-2372 VSQKD
+2372 SQKAD
-2377 DTATADTND
+2377 MATSDKKDNQAAIGATAD
-2386 TQTSVGPVANNKA
+2386 V
-2399 KDMQTNDTQKSVG
+2399 
-2412 SVANN
+2412 NN

-2443 LNVTKP
+2443 LKVTNTDKHQA
-2449 EENKVKTKSA
+2449 KATSA
-2459 QQGKVNK
+2459 QQGKENK
-2466 PKQQAKTLPDT
+2466 AKQQAKTLPDT
-2477 GMSHNDDLPYAELA
+2477 GMSHNDDLPYVELA

>member
-26 VTFISINPTTA
+26 VTFISTNPTTA

-56 NAQPNANA
+56 NTQPNANA
-64 GAQANPAAQPAA
+64 GAQANPAAQPA
-76 PANQGQP
+76 
-83 AAQPANQ
+83 NQ
-90 GGQANPAGGTAQ
+90 GGQANPAGGA
-102 PAGGAAQPAAGTAQP
+102 AQP

-142 QAGQGNNQATP
+142 QAGQGNNQATPNNNATP

-249 NYQARG
+249 NYQAKG

-277 SKTVNVKPDSELII
+277 TKTVNVKPDSELII

-405 GNNGNFGASLKSD
+405 GNNGNFGASLKAD

-460 NANKVTFTSQGV
+460 TANKVTFTSQGV

-585 HVETANRASQT
+585 HVETANRASQA

-612 QAAIAELDA
+612 QAAIAELDT

-734 DIGAATT
+734 DIDAATT

-814 TTMTAQDLE
+814 ATTTAQDLE
-823 RVKNEEISKIE
+823 RVKNEEIFKIE

-843 MDAYNEVKQA
+843 MDAYKEVRQA

-864 SNATNEE
+864 SNATDEE
-871 VAEADAAVEA
+871 VAEANATDEEVAEANAAVDAAQTE
-881 AQKQGLHDIQVVKSK
+881 GLHDIQVVKSQ
-896 QEVADTKSKV
+896 QEVADTKAKV

-941 NASTTEEKQA
+941 NASTTEEKEA
-951 AYTELDTKKQEARTN
+951 AYTELDAKKQEARTN
-966 LDTANSNSEVATAK
+966 LDAANTNSDVTTAK

-1047 AANADIDNAAANADV
+1047 TANTDV

-1091 DKVQAQETAINAN
+1091 DKVQAQETAIDAN

-1124 TADTAIDGAHSNAE
+1124 AADAAIDAAHSNVE

-1161 DAKQAIATKA
+1161 NAKQAIATKA

-1237 VTARNEITAIL
+1237 ATARNEITAIL

-1283 ISAAITNA
+1283 ISAATTNA

-1330 VINNDQNATTE
+1330 VINNDQNATNE

-1361 TAATDDNGVDQAKDA
+1361 TAATDDNGVDTAKDA

-1389 VKLNAKN
+1389 VKSNAKN
-1396 DVDQAVTTQNQ
+1396 EVDQAVTTQNQ

-1435 LDILNAQTTNDV
+1435 QDILNAQTTNDV
-1447 TQIKDQAVTDIQ
+1447 TQIKDQAVADIQ

-1524 NTAKENAIQA
+1524 NTAKDNAIQA

-1557 NKITEILSDNTT
+1557 NKITEILNNNET
-1569 TNEEKGKDIEPVRAT
+1569 TNEEKGNDIGPVRAA
-1584 YEEGLNNINTANTT
+1584 YEEGLNNINAATTT

-1620 KKPAGKT
+1620 KKPAGKKE
-1627 ALDQAAA
+1627 LDQAAA
-1634 DRKTQIEQT
+1634 DKKTQIEQT

-1659 AALNQ
+1659 TELNQ

-1693 TFSEYKKDALAKIAD
+1693 TFSEYKKDALAKIED

-1765 INDYTIPT
+1765 INDYTITT

-1818 ALESINNGVDNGDV
+1818 ALENINNGVDNGDV
-1832 DDALTQGKAAIDA
+1832 DDALTQGKAAIDT

-1859 IEVKAEDTKESIDQ
+1859 IEAKAEDTKESIDH

-2004 EVKKNALEAIRE
+2004 VVKKNALEAIRE
-2016 VVNKQIEIIKN
+2016 VVNKQIDIIKN

-2059 AEVAELQNV
+2059 TEVAELQNV

-2085 DTNNGID
+2085 DTNNGTD

-2137 GETTATS
+2137 GETTVTS
-2144 ATDDANDKPQ
+2144 ATDDAKDKPQ

-2160 VDASTNSP
+2160 ADASTNSP

-2386 TQTSVGPVANNKA
+2386 TQKSVGPVANNKA

-2412 SVANN
+2412 SAANN

-2428 PATVSNGSNSANQDM
+2428 PATVSNGSHSMHQDM

-2449 EENKVKTKSA
+2449 EENKANAKSD

>member
-26 VTFISINPTTA
+26 VTFISTNPTTA

-56 NAQPNANA
+56 NTQPNANA
-64 GAQANPAAQPAA
+64 GAQANPTAQPAT

-83 AAQPANQ
+83 AAQPASQ
-90 GGQANPAGGTAQ
+90 GGQANPAGG
-102 PAGGAAQPAAGTAQP
+102 AAQPNTQP

-142 QAGQGNNQATP
+142 QAGQGNNQATPNNNATP

-201 ISTDENRQDPTVTVT
+201 ISTDENRQDPIVTVT

-397 EYTINTEI
+397 EFTINTEI
-405 GNNGNFGASLKSD
+405 GNNGNFGASLKAD

-585 HVETANRASQT
+585 HVETANRASQA

-652 NNAIAEINKQTTSQ
+652 NNAIAEINKQTTAQ

-734 DIGAATT
+734 DIDAATT

-756 NQTTPATTAKAAAL
+756 NQTAPATTAKAAAL

-795 AEAIERINAAKV
+795 AEA
-807 SGVKAIE
+807 
-814 TTMTAQDLE
+814 
-823 RVKNEEISKIE
+823 
-834 NITDSTQTK
+834 
-843 MDAYNEVKQA
+843 
-853 ATARKAQNATV
+853 
-864 SNATNEE
+864 
-871 VAEADAAVEA
+871 DAAVDA

-896 QEVADTKSKV
+896 QDVADTKSKV

-966 LDTANSNSEVATAK
+966 LDAANTNSDVTTAK

-1033 DQAVVTANADIDNA
+1033 DQAVVTANTDIDNA
-1047 AANADIDNAAANADV
+1047 AANTDV

-1076 TPDANVKPAAKQAIA
+1076 TPDANVKPTAKQAIT
-1091 DKVQAQETAINAN
+1091 DKVQAQETAIDAN
-1104 NGSTTEEKEAAKQQV
+1104 NGATTEEKAAAKQQV

-1124 TADTAIDGAHSNAE
+1124 TADAAIDGAHSNAE

-1161 DAKQAIATKA
+1161 DAKQAITTKA
-1171 NERKTAIAQTQDIT
+1171 NERKTVIAQTQDIT

-1193 ADVDNAVTQ
+1193 ANVDNAVTQ

-1237 VTARNEITAIL
+1237 ATARNEITTIL
-1248 NNKLQEIQATPDATD
+1248 NNKLQAIQATPDATN

-1273 NTENGKANQA
+1273 NTENGKAIQA
-1283 ISAAITNA
+1283 IAAATTNA
-1291 QVDEAKANA
+1291 DVDEAKANA

-1315 AAKDEIDQLQATQTN
+1315 AAKDEIDQLQVAQTS
-1330 VINNDQNATTE
+1330 VINNDQNATNE

-1389 VKLNAKN
+1389 VKSNAKN

-1407 AIDNTTGATT
+1407 AIDNTTDATT

-1435 LDILNAQTTNDV
+1435 QDILNAQTTNDV
-1447 TQIKDQAVTDIQ
+1447 TQIKDKAVADVQ

-1524 NTAKENAIQA
+1524 NTAKDNAIQA

-1545 TNARAELLTEMQ
+1545 RNARAELLTEMQ
-1557 NKITEILSDNTT
+1557 NKITEILNDNTT
-1569 TNEEKGKDIEPVRAT
+1569 TNEEKGKDIEPVRAA

-1620 KKPAGKT
+1620 KKPAGKKE
-1627 ALDQAAA
+1627 LDQAAA

-1659 AALNQ
+1659 TELNQ

-1675 EYVDN
+1675 DYVDN

-1687 KINAVK
+1687 RINAVK

-1732 QKLAELKQT
+1732 QKLSELKQT

-1754 IEVQIHNDLDN
+1754 IEVQIHTDLDN

-1773 GKKESATT
+1773 GKKETATT

-1859 IEVKAEDTKESIDQ
+1859 IEAKAEDTKESIDH

-1888 IKQITDQA
+1888 IKQIKDQA

-2004 EVKKNALEAIRE
+2004 VVKKNALEAIRE

-2059 AEVAELQNV
+2059 TEVAELQNV

-2076 VPQNDPDAN
+2076 VPQNDPNAN
-2085 DTNNGID
+2085 DTNSGSD

-2111 PNVSE
+2111 PNVTES
-2116 TTDNGKADASPT
+2116 TDNGKADASPT
-2128 TPNNSDAAT
+2128 TPNNSDPAT
-2137 GETTATS
+2137 GETTAT
-2144 ATDDANDKPQ
+2144 DDANNKPT

-2160 VDASTNSP
+2160 VDESADNSA
-2168 TMDNDVTSKP
+2168 TGNGTTDKP

-2184 NGTTDKPVTET
+2184 NGTTDKPATET

-2209 TTTATNENAPTGS
+2209 TTATNENAPTGS
-2222 TATAPTTAST
+2222 TATAPTTNAST
-2232 EAASSADSKDN
+2232 GAASSADSKDN

-2295 TETLPSADITEPNV
+2295 AETLPSADITEPKV
-2309 PSNTSKD
+2309 SSNTSKD
-2316 KEESTTNQTD
+2316 KKESTTNQTG

-2340 ADKSPSKADT
+2340 ADKSEGNVDT

-2356 STSASSEAKD
+2356 SISKPSEAKD
-2366 KMTSTN
+2366 KATSTED
-2372 VSQKD
+2372 SQKAD
-2377 DTATADTND
+2377 MSTADTKDNQASIGATAD
-2386 TQTSVGPVANNKA
+2386 V
-2399 KDMQTNDTQKSVG
+2399 
-2412 SVANN
+2412 NN

-2428 PATVSNGSNSANQDM
+2428 PATVSKGSNSANQGM
-2443 LNVTKP
+2443 LKVTNTDKHQA
-2449 EENKVKTKSA
+2449 KVTSA

>member
-26 VTFISINPTTA
+26 VTFISTNPTTA

-49 PAQPADA
+49 PAQPADV
-56 NAQPNANA
+56 NTQPNANA
-64 GAQANPAAQPAA
+64 GAQANPTAQPAA

-90 GGQANPAGGTAQ
+90 GGQANPAGG
-102 PAGGAAQPAAGTAQP
+102 AAQPNTQP

-153 ANQTQPANAPAAA
+153 NNNATPANQTQPANAPAAA

-176 QTQDPNASNTGEG
+176 QTQDPNASNTREG

-397 EYTINTEI
+397 EFTINTEV
-405 GNNGNFGASLKSD
+405 GNNGNFGASLKAD

-460 NANKVTFTSQGV
+460 TANT
-472 TTARGTHTKEVLFPD
+472 
-487 KSLKLS
+487 
-493 YKVNV
+493 N
-498 ANIDTPKN
+498 
-506 IDFNEKLT
+506 
-514 YRTAS
+514 S
-519 DVVINNAQPEVT
+519 DVT
-531 LTADPFS
+531 
-538 VAVEMNKDALQ
+538 
-549 QQVNSQVDN
+549 
-558 SHYTTASIAEYNKL
+558 
-572 KQQADTILNEDAN
+572 
-585 HVETANRASQT
+585 
-596 DIDGLVTK
+596 
-604 LQAALIDN
+604 
-612 QAAIAELDA
+612 
-621 KAQEKVTAAQQ
+621 
-632 SKKVTQD
+632 
-639 EVAALVTKINNDK
+639 
-652 NNAIAEINKQTTSQ
+652 
-666 GVTTEKDNGIA
+666 
-677 VLEQDVITPTVK
+677 
-689 PQAKQDIIQAVTT
+689 
-702 RKQQIKK
+702 
-709 SNASLQDEKDVAND
+709 
-723 KIGKIETKAIK
+723 
-734 DIGAATT
+734 
-741 NAQVEAIKT
+741 
-750 KAINDI
+750 
-756 NQTTPATTAKAAAL
+756 
-770 EEFDEVV
+770 
-777 QAQIDQAP
+777 
-785 LNPDTTNEEV
+785 
-795 AEAIERINAAKV
+795 
-807 SGVKAIE
+807 
-814 TTMTAQDLE
+814 
-823 RVKNEEISKIE
+823 
-834 NITDSTQTK
+834 
-843 MDAYNEVKQA
+843 
-853 ATARKAQNATV
+853 
-864 SNATNEE
+864 
-871 VAEADAAVEA
+871 
-881 AQKQGLHDIQVVKSK
+881 
-896 QEVADTKSKV
+896 
-906 LDKINAIQTQAKV
+906 
-919 KPAADTEV
+919 
-927 ENAYNTRKQEIQNS
+927 
-941 NASTTEEKQA
+941 
-951 AYTELDTKKQEARTN
+951 
-966 LDTANSNSEVATAK
+966 TAK
-980 DNGIAAINQVQAATT
+980 DNGIAAINQVQAVTT

-1033 DQAVVTANADIDNA
+1033 DQAVVTANTDIDNA
-1047 AANADIDNAAANADV
+1047 AANTDV

-1076 TPDANVKPAAKQAIA
+1076 TPDANVKPTAKQAIA
-1091 DKVQAQETAINAN
+1091 DKVQAQETAIDAN
-1104 NGSTTEEKEAAKQQV
+1104 NGATTEEKATAKQQV
-1119 QTEKT
+1119 QTEKA

-1161 DAKQAIATKA
+1161 DAKQAITTKA

-1237 VTARNEITAIL
+1237 ATARNEITTIL
-1248 NNKLQEIQATPDATD
+1248 NNKLQEIQATPDVTD
-1263 EEKQAADAEA
+1263 EEKQTADAEA

-1283 ISAAITNA
+1283 ISAATTNA

-1300 EAAINAVTPKVVKKQ
+1300 EAAINAVTSKVVKKQ
-1315 AAKDEIDQLQATQTN
+1315 AAKDEIDQLQVAQTS

-1361 TAATDDNGVDQAKDA
+1361 TAATDDNGVDTAKDA

-1389 VKLNAKN
+1389 VKSNAKN
-1396 DVDQAVTTQNQ
+1396 EVDQAVTTQNQ

-1425 LVLKAKEKAY
+1425 LVLKVKEKAY
-1435 LDILNAQTTNDV
+1435 QDILNAQTTNDV
-1447 TQIKDQAVTDIQ
+1447 TQIKDQAVADVQ

-1470 AKDELATKANE
+1470 ARDELATKANE

-1493 TEEKEQANQQ
+1493 TEEKEQENQQ

-1524 NTAKENAIQA
+1524 NTAKDNAIQA

-1659 AALNQ
+1659 AVLNQ

-1708 AYNAKVNEADNSNA
+1708 AYNAKVNEEDNSNA

-1773 GKKESATT
+1773 GKKETATT

-1818 ALESINNGVDNGDV
+1818 ALESINNGVDNSDV
-1832 DDALTQGKAAIDA
+1832 DDALTQGKAAIDT

-1859 IEVKAEDTKESIDQ
+1859 IEAKAEDTKESIDH

-1896 KQGITDAT
+1896 KKGITDAT

-1929 KQKAIEELETA
+1929 KQKAIEELEAA

-1985 IATVKNSALE
+1985 IATIKNSALE

-2004 EVKKNALEAIRE
+2004 VVKKNTLEAIRE

-2059 AEVAELQNV
+2059 TEVAELQNV

-2076 VPQNDPDAN
+2076 VPQNDPNAN
-2085 DTNNGID
+2085 DTNNGTD

-2111 PNVSE
+2111 PNVTES
-2116 TTDNGKADASPT
+2116 TDNANADTSST
-2128 TPNNSDAAT
+2128 TTNNQNDTTT

-2144 ATDDANDKPQ
+2144 ANSSATNDANNKPT

-2160 VDASTNSP
+2160 VDASTDNSA
-2168 TMDNDVTSKP
+2168 TGNGTTDKP

-2184 NGTTDKPVTET
+2184 NGTTDKPATET

-2209 TTTATNENAPTGS
+2209 TTTATNENVPTGS

-2232 EAASSADSKDN
+2232 EATSSADSKDN

-2295 TETLPSADITEPNV
+2295 TETLPSADITEPKV
-2309 PSNTSKD
+2309 SSNTS
-2316 KEESTTNQTD
+2316 
-2326 AGQLKSETNVASNE
+2326 
-2340 ADKSPSKADT
+2340 
-2350 EVSNKP
+2350 
-2356 STSASSEAKD
+2356 KD

-2372 VSQKD
+2372 VSQTD

-2386 TQTSVGPVANNKA
+2386 TQKSVGSAANNKA
-2399 KDMQTNDTQKSVG
+2399 KDMQTNDM
-2412 SVANN
+2412 
-2417 KATQNDGANAS
+2417 KA
-2428 PATVSNGSNSANQDM
+2428 PLATVSKGSNSANQDM
-2443 LNVTKP
+2443 LNVTKTK
-2449 EENKVKTKSA
+2449 ENKANAKSV

-2506 DQQTEE
+2506 DHQTEE

>member
-26 VTFISINPTTA
+26 VTFISTNPTTA
-37 SAAEQNQPAQNQ
+37 SAAEQNQPALNQ

-56 NAQPNANA
+56 NTQPNANA

-90 GGQANPAGGTAQ
+90 GGQANPAGG
-102 PAGGAAQPAAGTAQP
+102 AAQPNTQP

-153 ANQTQPANAPAAA
+153 NNNATPANQTQPANAPAAV
-166 QPAAPVAANA
+166 QPAAPVAANV

-249 NYQARG
+249 NYQAKG
-255 NVAALGRVNAND
+255 NLAALGRVNAND

-405 GNNGNFGASLKSD
+405 GNNGNFGASLKAD

-498 ANIDTPKN
+498 TNIDTPKN

-585 HVETANRASQT
+585 HVETANRASQA
-596 DIDGLVTK
+596 DIDGLVNK

-652 NNAIAEINKQTTSQ
+652 NNAIAEINKQTTAQ

-734 DIGAATT
+734 DIDAATT
-741 NAQVEAIKT
+741 NAQVEVIKT

-756 NQTTPATTAKAAAL
+756 NQTAPSTSAKAAAL

-814 TTMTAQDLE
+814 ATTTAQDLE
-823 RVKNEEISKIE
+823 RVKNEEIFKIE

-843 MDAYNEVKQA
+843 MGAYKEVKQA
-853 ATARKAQNATV
+853 ATARKTQNATV
-864 SNATNEE
+864 SNATDEE
-871 VAEADAAVEA
+871 VAEADAAVDA
-881 AQKQGLHDIQVVKSK
+881 AQKEGLHDIQVVKSQ
-896 QEVADTKSKV
+896 QEVAETKTKV
-906 LDKINAIQTQAKV
+906 LDKINAIQTQARV
-919 KPAADTEV
+919 KPAADAAV

-941 NASTTEEKQA
+941 NASTTEEKEA
-951 AYTELDTKKQEARTN
+951 AYAELDAKKQEARTN
-966 LDTANSNSEVATAK
+966 IDAANSNSDVATAK
-980 DNGIAAINQVQAATT
+980 DNAIAAINQVQAATT
-995 KKSDA
+995 KKADA

-1015 EAMND
+1015 EAMNA

-1047 AANADIDNAAANADV
+1047 AANTDV

-1076 TPDANVKPAAKQAIA
+1076 TPDANVKPTAKQAIA
-1091 DKVQAQETAINAN
+1091 DKVQAQETAIDAN
-1104 NGSTTEEKEAAKQQV
+1104 NGATTEEKTAAKQQV

-1124 TADTAIDGAHSNAE
+1124 TADAAIDGAHSNAE

-1193 ADVDNAVTQ
+1193 ADVDNAATQ

-1214 DVDQAKTTGETS
+1214 DVDQAKTNGETS

-1237 VTARNEITAIL
+1237 ATARNEITTVL

-1263 EEKQAADAEA
+1263 EEKQAAETEA
-1273 NTENGKANQA
+1273 NTENAKANQV
-1283 ISAAITNA
+1283 ITAATTNA
-1291 QVDEAKANA
+1291 EVDEAKTNA
-1300 EAAINAVTPKVVKKQ
+1300 ETAINAVTPKVMKKQ
-1315 AAKDEIDQLQATQTN
+1315 AAKDEIDQLQAAQTA
-1330 VINNDQNATTE
+1330 VINNDQNATNE

-1389 VKLNAKN
+1389 VKSNAKN
-1396 DVDQAVTTQNQ
+1396 DVDQAVTAQNQ

-1425 LVLKAKEKAY
+1425 LVSKAKEKAY
-1435 LDILNAQTTNDV
+1435 QDILNAQTTNDV
-1447 TQIKDQAVTDIQ
+1447 TQIKDQAVADIQ

-1470 AKDELATKANE
+1470 AKDELATKAND
-1481 QKALIAQTADAT
+1481 QKAQIAQAADAT

-1524 NTAKENAIQA
+1524 NTAKDNAIQA
-1534 IDPIQASTDVK
+1534 IDPIQAATDVK
-1545 TNARAELLTEMQ
+1545 TNARAELLNEMQ

-1569 TNEEKGKDIEPVRAT
+1569 TNEEKGKDIEPVRAA
-1584 YEEGLNNINTANTT
+1584 YEEGLNNINAANTT
-1598 GDVTTAKDTAVQKVQ
+1598 GDVSTAKDTAVQKVQ

-1627 ALDQAAA
+1627 ELDQVAT
-1634 DRKTQIEQT
+1634 DKKTQIEQT

-1693 TFSEYKKDALAKIAD
+1693 TFSEYKKDALAKIEA
-1708 AYNAKVNEADNSNA
+1708 AYNSKVNEADNSNA

-1795 ADTNATQDEKQQAIK
+1795 ADTNATQDEKQQAIN
-1810 QVDQNVQT
+1810 QVNQNVQT

-1845 IQVDATVKPKANQA
+1845 VQVDATVKPKANQA
-1859 IEVKAEDTKESIDQ
+1859 IDAKAEDTKDSIEH
-1873 SDQLTAEEKTEALAM
+1873 SDQLTSEEKAEALAT

-1896 KQGITDAT
+1896 KKGITDAT

-1915 GLEAFDNIQIDSTE
+1915 GLEAFDNIQIDSTH
-1929 KQKAIEELETA
+1929 KQQAIEELETA
-1940 LDQIEAGV
+1940 LDKIEANV
-1948 NVDAD
+1948 NANTD
-1953 ATTEEK
+1953 ATIEEK
-1959 EAFTNALED
+1959 EAFTNTLED

-1985 IATVKNSALE
+1985 IETVKNNALE
-1995 QLKAQRINP
+1995 KLKGQQINP
-2004 EVKKNALEAIRE
+2004 EAKKNALKEIENA
-2016 VVNKQIEIIKN
+2016 VNKQKETINN
-2027 ADADAS
+2027 ADANKA
-2033 AKEIARTDLGRY
+2033 AKETALNDLSRSH
-2045 FDRFADKLDKTQTN
+2045 DRFVEDLVKVQSN

-2085 DTNNGID
+2085 DTNNGTD
-2092 NNDATANSNANAT
+2092 NNDATANSNAT

-2128 TPNNSDAAT
+2128 TSNNSDAAT

-2154 ANNNSS
+2154 ANSNSS

-2195 DNATPAESTTNNNS
+2195 DNATPAESTINNNS

-2282 GRDSTNQSMVEST
+2282 DRDSTNQSMVEST

-2316 KEESTTNQTD
+2316 KEESTSNQTD

-2340 ADKSPSKADT
+2340 TDKSPSKADT

-2386 TQTSVGPVANNKA
+2386 TQKSVGPVANNKA
-2399 KDMQTNDTQKSVG
+2399 KDMQTNDM
-2412 SVANN
+2412 
-2417 KATQNDGANAS
+2417 KAS
-2428 PATVSNGSNSANQDM
+2428 LVTVSNGSNSANQDM
-2443 LNVTKP
+2443 LNVTKT
-2449 EENKVKTKSA
+2449 EENKANAKSA

-2466 PKQQAKTLPDT
+2466 PKQQTKTLPDT

>member
-1 MNLFRQQKFSI
+1 
-12 RKFNVGIFSALIAT
+12 
-26 VTFISINPTTA
+26 
-37 SAAEQNQPAQNQ
+37 
-49 PAQPADA
+49 
-56 NAQPNANA
+56 
-64 GAQANPAAQPAA
+64 
-76 PANQGQP
+76 
-83 AAQPANQ
+83 
-90 GGQANPAGGTAQ
+90 
-102 PAGGAAQPAAGTAQP
+102 
-117 AGQGNQ
+117 
-123 ADPNN
+123 
-128 AAQAQPGNQAAPAN
+128 
-142 QAGQGNNQATP
+142 
-153 ANQTQPANAPAAA
+153 
-166 QPAAPVAANA
+166 
-176 QTQDPNASNTGEG
+176 
-189 SINTTLTFDDPA
+189 
-201 ISTDENRQDPTVTVT
+201 
-216 DKVNGY
+216 
-222 SLINNGKIG
+222 
-231 FVNSELRR
+231 
-239 SDMFDKNNPQ
+239 MFDKNNPQ

-337 ADRLDLQF
+337 ADRLDLEF

-405 GNNGNFGASLKSD
+405 GNNGNFGASLKAD

-549 QQVNSQVDN
+549 QQVNSQVDD

-585 HVETANRASQT
+585 HVETANRASQA

-612 QAAIAELDA
+612 QAAISELDA

-652 NNAIAEINKQTTSQ
+652 NNAIAEINKQTTAQ

-734 DIGAATT
+734 DIDAATT

-756 NQTTPATTAKAAAL
+756 NQTAPATTAKAAAL

-814 TTMTAQDLE
+814 ATTTAQDLD
-823 RVKNEEISKIE
+823 RVKNEEIFKIE

-864 SNATNEE
+864 SNATDEE
-871 VAEADAAVEA
+871 VAEADAAVDA
-881 AQKQGLHDIQVVKSK
+881 AQTEGLHDIQVVKSK
-896 QEVADTKSKV
+896 QEVADTKAKV
-906 LDKINAIQTQAKV
+906 LDKINAIQTQARV
-919 KPAADTEV
+919 KPAADREV
-927 ENAYNTRKQEIQNS
+927 DNAYNTRKQEIQNS
-941 NASTTEEKQA
+941 NTSTTEEKEA
-951 AYTELDTKKQEARTN
+951 AYTQLDAKKQEARTN
-966 LDTANSNSEVATAK
+966 LDAANTNSAVTTAK
-980 DNGIAAINQVQAATT
+980 DNGIAAINQVQAATTT

-1033 DQAVVTANADIDNA
+1033 DQAVVNANADIDNA
-1047 AANADIDNAAANADV
+1047 AANNDV

-1076 TPDANVKPAAKQAIA
+1076 TPDANVKPQAKQAIA
-1091 DKVQAQETAINAN
+1091 DKVQAQETAIDAN
-1104 NGSTTEEKEAAKQQV
+1104 NGATTEEKTAAKQQV

-1171 NERKTAIAQTQDIT
+1171 NERKAAIAQTQEIT

-1193 ADVDNAVTQ
+1193 ANVDNAVTE
-1202 ANSNI
+1202 ANNHI
-1207 EAANSQN
+1207 ETANSQN
-1214 DVDQAKTTGETS
+1214 EVDQAKTTGEAS

-1237 VTARNEITAIL
+1237 ATARNEITTIL
-1248 NNKLQEIQATPDATD
+1248 NNKLQAIQATPDATD
-1263 EEKQAADAEA
+1263 EEKQAAETEA
-1273 NTENGKANQA
+1273 NTENAKANQA
-1283 ISAAITNA
+1283 ITAATTNA
-1291 QVDEAKANA
+1291 EVDEAKTNA
-1300 EAAINAVTPKVVKKQ
+1300 EAAINAVTPKVMKKQ
-1315 AAKDEIDQLQATQTN
+1315 AAKDEIDQLQAAQTA
-1330 VINNDQNATTE
+1330 VINNDQNATNE

-1361 TAATDDNGVDQAKDA
+1361 TAATDNNGVDTAKDA

-1389 VKLNAKN
+1389 VKSNAKN
-1396 DVDQAVTTQNQ
+1396 EVDQAVTTQNQ

-1425 LVLKAKEKAY
+1425 LVSKAKEKAY
-1435 LDILNAQTTNDV
+1435 QDILNAQTTNDV
-1447 TQIKDQAVTDIQ
+1447 TQIKDQAVADIQ

-1470 AKDELATKANE
+1470 AKDELATKAKE

-1513 NIENAQSIDDV
+1513 NIENAKSIDDV
-1524 NTAKENAIQA
+1524 NTAKDNAIQA

-1545 TNARAELLTEMQ
+1545 TNARAELLNEMQ
-1557 NKITEILSDNTT
+1557 NKITEILNDNTT
-1569 TNEEKGKDIEPVRAT
+1569 TNEEKGKDIEPVRAA
-1584 YEEGLNNINTANTT
+1584 YEEGLNNINAATTT

-1627 ALDQAAA
+1627 ELDQAAA
-1634 DRKTQIEQT
+1634 DKKTQIEQT

-1664 AKTNVDQSSTN
+1664 AKTNIDQSSTN

-1741 ADQNVNQATSKDD
+1741 VDQNVNQATSKDD

-1781 DLYAYADQKKNNIS
+1781 DLYAYADQKKNNIL

-1818 ALESINNGVDNGDV
+1818 ALESINNGVDNSDV
-1832 DDALTQGKAAIDA
+1832 DDALTQGKATIDA
-1845 IQVDATVKPKANQA
+1845 VQVDATVKPKANQA
-1859 IEVKAEDTKESIDQ
+1859 IDAKAQETKESIDQ
-1873 SDQLTAEEKTEALAM
+1873 SDQLTAEEKTAALAT

-2004 EVKKNALEAIRE
+2004 VVKKNALEAIRE
-2016 VVNKQIEIIKN
+2016 VVNKQIEIIEN
-2027 ADADAS
+2027 ADAS

-2059 AEVAELQNV
+2059 TEVDELQNV

-2076 VPQNDPDAN
+2076 VPQKDPNAN
-2085 DTNNGID
+2085 DTNSGSD

-2111 PNVSE
+2111 PNVTES
-2116 TTDNGKADASPT
+2116 TDNANADTSST
-2128 TPNNSDAAT
+2128 TTNNHNDAAT
-2137 GETTATS
+2137 GGTTATS
-2144 ATDDANDKPQ
+2144 TDNSATGNGTSDK
-2154 ANNNSS
+2154 S
-2160 VDASTNSP
+2160 
-2168 TMDNDVTSKP
+2168 

-2184 NGTTDKPVTET
+2184 NGTTDKSATET
-2195 DNATPAESTTNNNS
+2195 DNATPAESARNNNS
-2209 TTTATNENAPTGS
+2209 TTATNENAPTGS
-2222 TATAPTTAST
+2222 TATVPTTNAST
-2232 EAASSADSKDN
+2232 GAASSADSKDN

-2268 AQPKSENKAKAEKD
+2268 AQPKSENKAKDEKD

-2295 TETLPSADITEPNV
+2295 TETLPSADITEPKV
-2309 PSNTSKD
+2309 PSNTEKD
-2316 KEESTTNQTD
+2316 KKESTTNQTD

-2340 ADKSPSKADT
+2340 ADKSEGNVDT
-2350 EVSNKP
+2350 DVSNKP
-2356 STSASSEAKD
+2356 STSKPSEAKD
-2366 KMTSTN
+2366 KATSTED
-2372 VSQKD
+2372 SQKAD
-2377 DTATADTND
+2377 MATSDKKDNQAAIGATAD
-2386 TQTSVGPVANNKA
+2386 V
-2399 KDMQTNDTQKSVG
+2399 
-2412 SVANN
+2412 NN

-2443 LNVTKP
+2443 LKVTNTDKHQA
-2449 EENKVKTKSA
+2449 KATSA
-2459 QQGKVNK
+2459 QQGKENK
-2466 PKQQAKTLPDT
+2466 AKQQAKTLPDT
-2477 GMSHNDDLPYAELA
+2477 GMSHNDDLPYVELA

>member
-1 MNLFRQQKFSI
+1 
-12 RKFNVGIFSALIAT
+12 
-26 VTFISINPTTA
+26 
-37 SAAEQNQPAQNQ
+37 
-49 PAQPADA
+49 
-56 NAQPNANA
+56 
-64 GAQANPAAQPAA
+64 
-76 PANQGQP
+76 
-83 AAQPANQ
+83 
-90 GGQANPAGGTAQ
+90 
-102 PAGGAAQPAAGTAQP
+102 
-117 AGQGNQ
+117 
-123 ADPNN
+123 
-128 AAQAQPGNQAAPAN
+128 
-142 QAGQGNNQATP
+142 
-153 ANQTQPANAPAAA
+153 
-166 QPAAPVAANA
+166 
-176 QTQDPNASNTGEG
+176 
-189 SINTTLTFDDPA
+189 
-201 ISTDENRQDPTVTVT
+201 
-216 DKVNGY
+216 
-222 SLINNGKIG
+222 
-231 FVNSELRR
+231 
-239 SDMFDKNNPQ
+239 MFDKNNPQ

-337 ADRLDLQF
+337 ADRLDLEF

-405 GNNGNFGASLKSD
+405 GNNGNFGASLKAD

-549 QQVNSQVDN
+549 QQVNSQVDD

-585 HVETANRASQT
+585 HVETANRASQA

-612 QAAIAELDA
+612 QAAISELDA

-652 NNAIAEINKQTTSQ
+652 NNAIAEINKQTTAQ

-689 PQAKQDIIQAVTT
+689 PQAKQ
-702 RKQQIKK
+702 
-709 SNASLQDEKDVAND
+709 
-723 KIGKIETKAIK
+723 
-734 DIGAATT
+734 
-741 NAQVEAIKT
+741 
-750 KAINDI
+750 
-756 NQTTPATTAKAAAL
+756 
-770 EEFDEVV
+770 
-777 QAQIDQAP
+777 
-785 LNPDTTNEEV
+785 
-795 AEAIERINAAKV
+795 
-807 SGVKAIE
+807 
-814 TTMTAQDLE
+814 
-823 RVKNEEISKIE
+823 
-834 NITDSTQTK
+834 
-843 MDAYNEVKQA
+843 
-853 ATARKAQNATV
+853 
-864 SNATNEE
+864 
-871 VAEADAAVEA
+871 
-881 AQKQGLHDIQVVKSK
+881 
-896 QEVADTKSKV
+896 
-906 LDKINAIQTQAKV
+906 
-919 KPAADTEV
+919 
-927 ENAYNTRKQEIQNS
+927 
-941 NASTTEEKQA
+941 
-951 AYTELDTKKQEARTN
+951 
-966 LDTANSNSEVATAK
+966 
-980 DNGIAAINQVQAATT
+980 
-995 KKSDA
+995 
-1000 KAEIA
+1000 
-1005 QKASERKTAI
+1005 
-1015 EAMND
+1015 
-1020 STTEEQQAAKDKV
+1020 
-1033 DQAVVTANADIDNA
+1033 
-1047 AANADIDNAAANADV
+1047 
-1062 DNAKTTNEATIAAI
+1062 
-1076 TPDANVKPAAKQAIA
+1076 AIA
-1091 DKVQAQETAINAN
+1091 DKVQAQETAIDAN
-1104 NGSTTEEKEAAKQQV
+1104 NGATTEEKTAAKQQV

-1171 NERKTAIAQTQDIT
+1171 NERKAAIAQTQEIT

-1193 ADVDNAVTQ
+1193 ANVDNAVTE
-1202 ANSNI
+1202 ANNHI
-1207 EAANSQN
+1207 ETANSQN
-1214 DVDQAKTTGETS
+1214 EVDQAKTTGEAS

-1237 VTARNEITAIL
+1237 ATARNEITTIL
-1248 NNKLQEIQATPDATD
+1248 NNKLQAIQATPDATD
-1263 EEKQAADAEA
+1263 EEKQAAETEA
-1273 NTENGKANQA
+1273 NTENAKANQA
-1283 ISAAITNA
+1283 ITAATTNA
-1291 QVDEAKANA
+1291 EVDEAKTNA
-1300 EAAINAVTPKVVKKQ
+1300 EAAINAVTPKVMKKQ
-1315 AAKDEIDQLQATQTN
+1315 AAKDEIDQLQAAQTA
-1330 VINNDQNATTE
+1330 VINNDQNATNE

-1361 TAATDDNGVDQAKDA
+1361 TAATDNNGVDTAKDA

-1389 VKLNAKN
+1389 VKSNAKN
-1396 DVDQAVTTQNQ
+1396 EVDQAVTTQNQ

-1425 LVLKAKEKAY
+1425 LVSKAKEKAY
-1435 LDILNAQTTNDV
+1435 QDILNAQTTNDV
-1447 TQIKDQAVTDIQ
+1447 TQIKDQAVADIQ

-1470 AKDELATKANE
+1470 AKDELATKAKE

-1513 NIENAQSIDDV
+1513 NIENAKSIDDV
-1524 NTAKENAIQA
+1524 NTAKDNAIQA

-1545 TNARAELLTEMQ
+1545 TNARAELLNEMQ
-1557 NKITEILSDNTT
+1557 NKITEILNDNTT
-1569 TNEEKGKDIEPVRAT
+1569 TNEEKGKDIEPVRAA
-1584 YEEGLNNINTANTT
+1584 YEEGLNNINAATTT

-1627 ALDQAAA
+1627 ELDQAAA
-1634 DRKTQIEQT
+1634 DKKTQIEQT

-1664 AKTNVDQSSTN
+1664 AKTNIDQSSTN

-1781 DLYAYADQKKNNIS
+1781 DLYAYADQKKNNIL

-1818 ALESINNGVDNGDV
+1818 ALESINNGVDNSDV
-1832 DDALTQGKAAIDA
+1832 DDALTQGKATIDA
-1845 IQVDATVKPKANQA
+1845 VQVDATVKPKANQA
-1859 IEVKAEDTKESIDQ
+1859 IDAKAQETKESIDQ
-1873 SDQLTAEEKTEALAM
+1873 SDQLTAEEKTAALAT

-2004 EVKKNALEAIRE
+2004 VVKKNALEAIRE
-2016 VVNKQIEIIKN
+2016 VVNKQIEIIEN
-2027 ADADAS
+2027 ADAS

-2059 AEVAELQNV
+2059 TEVDELQNV

-2076 VPQNDPDAN
+2076 VPQKDPNAN
-2085 DTNNGID
+2085 DTNSGSD

-2111 PNVSE
+2111 PNVTES
-2116 TTDNGKADASPT
+2116 TDNANADTSST
-2128 TPNNSDAAT
+2128 TTNNHNDAAT
-2137 GETTATS
+2137 GGTTATS
-2144 ATDDANDKPQ
+2144 TDNSATGNGTSDK
-2154 ANNNSS
+2154 S
-2160 VDASTNSP
+2160 
-2168 TMDNDVTSKP
+2168 

-2184 NGTTDKPVTET
+2184 NGTTDKSATET
-2195 DNATPAESTTNNNS
+2195 DNATPAESARNNNS
-2209 TTTATNENAPTGS
+2209 TTATNENAPTGS
-2222 TATAPTTAST
+2222 TATVPTTNAST
-2232 EAASSADSKDN
+2232 GAASSADSKDN

-2268 AQPKSENKAKAEKD
+2268 AQPKSENKAKDEKD

-2295 TETLPSADITEPNV
+2295 TETLPSADITEPKV
-2309 PSNTSKD
+2309 PSNTEKD
-2316 KEESTTNQTD
+2316 KKESTTNQTD

-2340 ADKSPSKADT
+2340 ADKSEGNVDT
-2350 EVSNKP
+2350 DVSNKP
-2356 STSASSEAKD
+2356 STSKPSEAKD
-2366 KMTSTN
+2366 KATSTED
-2372 VSQKD
+2372 SQKAD
-2377 DTATADTND
+2377 MATSDKKDNQAAIGATAD
-2386 TQTSVGPVANNKA
+2386 V
-2399 KDMQTNDTQKSVG
+2399 
-2412 SVANN
+2412 NN

-2443 LNVTKP
+2443 LKVTNTDKHQA
-2449 EENKVKTKSA
+2449 KATSA
-2459 QQGKVNK
+2459 QQGKENK
-2466 PKQQAKTLPDT
+2466 AKQQAKTLPDT
-2477 GMSHNDDLPYAELA
+2477 GMSHNDDLPYVELA

>member
-26 VTFISINPTTA
+26 VTFISTNPTTA

-56 NAQPNANA
+56 NTQPNANA
-64 GAQANPAAQPAA
+64 GAQANPTAQPAA

-83 AAQPANQ
+83 AVQPANQ
-90 GGQANPAGGTAQ
+90 GGQANPAGG
-102 PAGGAAQPAAGTAQP
+102 AAQPNTQP

-128 AAQAQPGNQAAPAN
+128 AAQAQPGNQATPAN

-153 ANQTQPANAPAAA
+153 NNNATPANQTQPANAPAAAQPAA

-249 NYQARG
+249 NYQAKG

-358 TTNKDGYKY
+358 TTNKNGYKY

-405 GNNGNFGASLKSD
+405 GNNGNFGASLKAD

-585 HVETANRASQT
+585 HVETANRASQA

-734 DIGAATT
+734 DIDAATT

-814 TTMTAQDLE
+814 ATTTAQDLE

-871 VAEADAAVEA
+871 VAEADAAVDA

-906 LDKINAIQTQAKV
+906 IDKINAIQTQAKV

-966 LDTANSNSEVATAK
+966 LDAANTNSDVTTAK

-1047 AANADIDNAAANADV
+1047 TANTDV

-1076 TPDANVKPAAKQAIA
+1076 TPDANVKPQAKQAIA
-1091 DKVQAQETAINAN
+1091 DKVQAQETAIDAN
-1104 NGSTTEEKEAAKQQV
+1104 NGSTTEEKTAAKQQA

-1124 TADTAIDGAHSNAE
+1124 TADAAIDAAHTNAE

-1161 DAKQAIATKA
+1161 NAKEAIATKA

-1237 VTARNEITAIL
+1237 ATARNEITTIL

-1283 ISAAITNA
+1283 ISAATTNAQVDEAKANAEAATTNA

-1389 VKLNAKN
+1389 VKSNAKN

-1435 LDILNAQTTNDV
+1435 QDILNAQTTNDV
-1447 TQIKDQAVTDIQ
+1447 TQIKDQAVADIQ

-1773 GKKESATT
+1773 GKKETATT

-2111 PNVSE
+2111 PNESE

-2268 AQPKSENKAKAEKD
+2268 AQPKSENKDKAEKD

-2356 STSASSEAKD
+2356 LTSASSEAKD

-2399 KDMQTNDTQKSVG
+2399 KDMQTNDM
-2412 SVANN
+2412 
-2417 KATQNDGANAS
+2417 KAS
-2428 PATVSNGSNSANQDM
+2428 LATVSNGSNSANQDM
-2443 LNVTKP
+2443 LNVT
-2449 EENKVKTKSA
+2449 NTDDHQAKTKSA

-2497 FLIRRFTKK
+2497 FLIRRSTKK

>member
-26 VTFISINPTTA
+26 VTFISTNPTTA

-56 NAQPNANA
+56 NTQPNANA
-64 GAQANPAAQPAA
+64 GAQANPTAQPAA

-90 GGQANPAGGTAQ
+90 GGQANPAGG
-102 PAGGAAQPAAGTAQP
+102 AAQPNTQP

-153 ANQTQPANAPAAA
+153 NNNATPANQTQPANAPAAA
-166 QPAAPVAANA
+166 QPAANA

-397 EYTINTEI
+397 EFTINTEI
-405 GNNGNFGASLKSD
+405 GNNGNFGASLKAD

-572 KQQADTILNEDAN
+572 KQQADNILNEDAN
-585 HVETANRASQT
+585 HVETANRASQAA
-596 DIDGLVTK
+596 IDGLVTK

-734 DIGAATT
+734 DIDAATT

-756 NQTTPATTAKAAAL
+756 NQTAPATTAKAAAL

-807 SGVKAIE
+807 SDVKAIE
-814 TTMTAQDLE
+814 ATTTAQDLE

-843 MDAYNEVKQA
+843 MDAYNDVKQA

-966 LDTANSNSEVATAK
+966 LDAANTNSDVTTAK
-980 DNGIAAINQVQAATT
+980 DNSIAAINQVQAATT

-1033 DQAVVTANADIDNA
+1033 DQAVVTANTDIDNA
-1047 AANADIDNAAANADV
+1047 AANTDV

-1076 TPDANVKPAAKQAIA
+1076 TPDANVKPTAKQAIA
-1091 DKVQAQETAINAN
+1091 DKVQAQETAIDAY
-1104 NGSTTEEKEAAKQQV
+1104 NGATTEEKAAAKQQV

-1124 TADTAIDGAHSNAE
+1124 TADAAIDGAHSNAE

-1161 DAKQAIATKA
+1161 DAKQAITTKA
-1171 NERKTAIAQTQDIT
+1171 NERKAAIAQTQDIT

-1237 VTARNEITAIL
+1237 ATARNEITTIL
-1248 NNKLQEIQATPDATD
+1248 NNKLQAIQATPDATD

-1283 ISAAITNA
+1283 ISAATTNA

-1300 EAAINAVTPKVVKKQ
+1300 EVAINAVTPKVVKKQ
-1315 AAKDEIDQLQATQTN
+1315 AAKDEIDQLQVAQTS
-1330 VINNDQNATTE
+1330 VINNDQNATNE

-1389 VKLNAKN
+1389 VKSNAKN
-1396 DVDQAVTTQNQ
+1396 EVDQAVTTQNQ

-1435 LDILNAQTTNDV
+1435 QDILNAQTTNDV
-1447 TQIKDQAVTDIQ
+1447 TQIKDQAVADVQ

-1524 NTAKENAIQA
+1524 NTAKDNAIQA

-1659 AALNQ
+1659 ATLNQ

-1693 TFSEYKKDALAKIAD
+1693 TFSEYKKDALAKIEA
-1708 AYNAKVNEADNSNA
+1708 AYNSKVNEADNSNA

-1773 GKKESATT
+1773 GKKETATT

-1859 IEVKAEDTKESIDQ
+1859 IEAKAEDTKESIDY

-1896 KQGITDAT
+1896 KKGINDAT

-2027 ADADAS
+2027 ADAS

-2045 FDRFADKLDKTQTN
+2045 FDRFADNLDKTQTN

-2085 DTNNGID
+2085 DTNNGTD

-2144 ATDDANDKPQ
+2144 TNNPSTDDANNKPT

-2160 VDASTNSP
+2160 VDASTDNSA
-2168 TMDNDVTSKP
+2168 TGNGTIDKP

-2184 NGTTDKPVTET
+2184 NGTTDKPATET
-2195 DNATPAESTTNNNS
+2195 DNVTPAESTTNNNS
-2209 TTTATNENAPTGS
+2209 TTATNENAPTGS

-2243 ASVNDSKQNAE
+2243 AFVNDSKQNAE

-2259 ESQSTNGKV
+2259 ESQSTNGMV
-2268 AQPKSENKAKAEKD
+2268 VQPKSENKAKAEKD

-2295 TETLPSADITEPNV
+2295 TETLPSADITEPKV

-2326 AGQLKSETNVASNE
+2326 AGHLKSETNVASNE
-2340 ADKSPSKADT
+2340 VDKSEGNVDT
-2350 EVSNKP
+2350 DVSNKP
-2356 STSASSEAKD
+2356 STSKPSEAKD
-2366 KMTSTN
+2366 KATSTED
-2372 VSQKD
+2372 SQKAD
-2377 DTATADTND
+2377 MATADT
-2386 TQTSVGPVANNKA
+2386 
-2399 KDMQTNDTQKSVG
+2399 KDNQAAIGATADV
-2412 SVANN
+2412 NN

-2428 PATVSNGSNSANQDM
+2428 PATVSNGSNSTNQDM
-2443 LNVTKP
+2443 LNVTKT
-2449 EENKVKTKSA
+2449 EENKANVKSA

>member
-26 VTFISINPTTA
+26 VTFISTNPTTA

-56 NAQPNANA
+56 NTQPNANA
-64 GAQANPAAQPAA
+64 GAQANPTAQPAA

-83 AAQPANQ
+83 AVQPANQ
-90 GGQANPAGGTAQ
+90 GGQANPAGG
-102 PAGGAAQPAAGTAQP
+102 AAQPNTQP

-128 AAQAQPGNQAAPAN
+128 AAQAQPGNQATPAN

-153 ANQTQPANAPAAA
+153 NNNATPANQTQPANAPAAAQPAA

-249 NYQARG
+249 NYQAKG

-405 GNNGNFGASLKSD
+405 GNNGNFGASLKAD

-519 DVVINNAQPEVT
+519 DVVINNTQPEIT

-585 HVETANRASQT
+585 HVETANRASQA

-734 DIGAATT
+734 DIDAATT

-814 TTMTAQDLE
+814 ATTTAQDLE

-871 VAEADAAVEA
+871 VAEADAAVDA

-906 LDKINAIQTQAKV
+906 IDKINAIQTQAKV

-966 LDTANSNSEVATAK
+966 LDAANTNSDVTTAK

-1047 AANADIDNAAANADV
+1047 TANTDV

-1076 TPDANVKPAAKQAIA
+1076 TPDANVKPQAKQAIA
-1091 DKVQAQETAINAN
+1091 DKVQAQETAIDAN
-1104 NGSTTEEKEAAKQQV
+1104 NGSTTEEKTAAKQQA

-1124 TADTAIDGAHSNAE
+1124 TADAAIDAAHTNAE

-1161 DAKQAIATKA
+1161 NAKEAIATKA

-1237 VTARNEITAIL
+1237 ATARNEITTIL

-1283 ISAAITNA
+1283 ISAATTNA

-1389 VKLNAKN
+1389 VKSNAKN

-1435 LDILNAQTTNDV
+1435 QDILNAQTTNDV
-1447 TQIKDQAVTDIQ
+1447 TQIKDQAVADIQ

-1773 GKKESATT
+1773 GKKETATT

-1873 SDQLTAEEKTEALAM
+1873 SDQL
-1888 IKQITDQA
+1888 
-1896 KQGITDAT
+1896 
-1904 TTAEVEKAKAQ
+1904 TAEVEKAKAQ

-2399 KDMQTNDTQKSVG
+2399 KDMQTNDM
-2412 SVANN
+2412 
-2417 KATQNDGANAS
+2417 KAS
-2428 PATVSNGSNSANQDM
+2428 LATVSNGSNSANQDM
-2443 LNVTKP
+2443 LNVT
-2449 EENKVKTKSA
+2449 NTDDHQAKTKSA

>member
-1 MNLFRQQKFSI
+1 
-12 RKFNVGIFSALIAT
+12 
-26 VTFISINPTTA
+26 
-37 SAAEQNQPAQNQ
+37 
-49 PAQPADA
+49 
-56 NAQPNANA
+56 
-64 GAQANPAAQPAA
+64 
-76 PANQGQP
+76 
-83 AAQPANQ
+83 
-90 GGQANPAGGTAQ
+90 
-102 PAGGAAQPAAGTAQP
+102 
-117 AGQGNQ
+117 
-123 ADPNN
+123 
-128 AAQAQPGNQAAPAN
+128 
-142 QAGQGNNQATP
+142 
-153 ANQTQPANAPAAA
+153 
-166 QPAAPVAANA
+166 
-176 QTQDPNASNTGEG
+176 
-189 SINTTLTFDDPA
+189 
-201 ISTDENRQDPTVTVT
+201 
-216 DKVNGY
+216 
-222 SLINNGKIG
+222 
-231 FVNSELRR
+231 
-239 SDMFDKNNPQ
+239 MFDKNNPQ

-337 ADRLDLQF
+337 ADRLDLEF

-405 GNNGNFGASLKSD
+405 GNNGNFGASLKAD

-549 QQVNSQVDN
+549 QQVNSQVDD

-585 HVETANRASQT
+585 HVETANRASQA

-612 QAAIAELDA
+612 QAAISELDA

-652 NNAIAEINKQTTSQ
+652 NNAIAEINKQTTAQ

-734 DIGAATT
+734 DIDAATT

-756 NQTTPATTAKAAAL
+756 NQTAPATTAKAAAL

-814 TTMTAQDLE
+814 ATTTAQDLD
-823 RVKNEEISKIE
+823 RVKNEEIFKIE

-864 SNATNEE
+864 SNATDEE
-871 VAEADAAVEA
+871 VAEADAAVDA
-881 AQKQGLHDIQVVKSK
+881 AQTEGLHDIQVVKSK
-896 QEVADTKSKV
+896 QEVADTKAKV
-906 LDKINAIQTQAKV
+906 LDKINAIQTQARV
-919 KPAADTEV
+919 KPAADREV
-927 ENAYNTRKQEIQNS
+927 DNAYNTRKQEIQNS
-941 NASTTEEKQA
+941 NTSTTEEKEA
-951 AYTELDTKKQEARTN
+951 AYTQLDAKKQEARTN
-966 LDTANSNSEVATAK
+966 LDAANTNSAVTTAK

-1033 DQAVVTANADIDNA
+1033 DQAVVNANADIDNA
-1047 AANADIDNAAANADV
+1047 AANNDV

-1076 TPDANVKPAAKQAIA
+1076 TPDANVKPQAKQAIA
-1091 DKVQAQETAINAN
+1091 DKVQAQETAIDAN
-1104 NGSTTEEKEAAKQQV
+1104 NGATTEEKTAAKQQV

-1171 NERKTAIAQTQDIT
+1171 NERKAAIAQTQEIT

-1193 ADVDNAVTQ
+1193 ANVDNAVTE
-1202 ANSNI
+1202 ANNHI
-1207 EAANSQN
+1207 ETANSQN
-1214 DVDQAKTTGETS
+1214 EVDQAKTTGEAS

-1237 VTARNEITAIL
+1237 ATARNEITTIL
-1248 NNKLQEIQATPDATD
+1248 NNKLRAIQATPDATD
-1263 EEKQAADAEA
+1263 EEKQAAETEA
-1273 NTENGKANQA
+1273 NTENAKANQA
-1283 ISAAITNA
+1283 IIAATTNA
-1291 QVDEAKANA
+1291 EVDEAKTNA
-1300 EAAINAVTPKVVKKQ
+1300 EAAINAVTPKVMKKQ
-1315 AAKDEIDQLQATQTN
+1315 AAKDEIDQLQAAQTA
-1330 VINNDQNATTE
+1330 VINNDQNATNE

-1361 TAATDDNGVDQAKDA
+1361 TAATDNNGVDTAKDA

-1389 VKLNAKN
+1389 VKSNAKN
-1396 DVDQAVTTQNQ
+1396 EVDQAVTTQNQ

-1425 LVLKAKEKAY
+1425 LVSKAKEKAY
-1435 LDILNAQTTNDV
+1435 QDILNAQTTNDV
-1447 TQIKDQAVTDIQ
+1447 TQIKDQAVADIQ

-1470 AKDELATKANE
+1470 AKDELATKAKE

-1513 NIENAQSIDDV
+1513 NIENAKSIDDV
-1524 NTAKENAIQA
+1524 NTAKDNAIQA

-1545 TNARAELLTEMQ
+1545 TNARAELLNEMQ
-1557 NKITEILSDNTT
+1557 NKITEILNDNTT
-1569 TNEEKGKDIEPVRAT
+1569 TNEEKGKDIEPVRAA
-1584 YEEGLNNINTANTT
+1584 YEEGLNNINAATTT

-1627 ALDQAAA
+1627 ELDQAAA
-1634 DRKTQIEQT
+1634 DKKTQIEQT

-1664 AKTNVDQSSTN
+1664 AKTNIDQSSTN

-1781 DLYAYADQKKNNIS
+1781 DLYAYADQKKNNIL

-1818 ALESINNGVDNGDV
+1818 ALESINNGVDNSDV
-1832 DDALTQGKAAIDA
+1832 DDALTQGKATIDA
-1845 IQVDATVKPKANQA
+1845 VQVDATVKPKANQA
-1859 IEVKAEDTKESIDQ
+1859 IDAKAQETKESIDQ
-1873 SDQLTAEEKTEALAM
+1873 SDQLTAEEKTAALAT

-2004 EVKKNALEAIRE
+2004 VVKKNALEAIRE
-2016 VVNKQIEIIKN
+2016 VVNKQIEIIEN

-2059 AEVAELQNV
+2059 TEVDELQNV

-2076 VPQNDPDAN
+2076 VPQKDPNAN
-2085 DTNNGID
+2085 DTNSGSD
-2092 NNDATANSNANAT
+2092 NNDAT

-2111 PNVSE
+2111 PNVTES
-2116 TTDNGKADASPT
+2116 TDNANADTSST
-2128 TPNNSDAAT
+2128 TTNNHNDAAT
-2137 GETTATS
+2137 GGTTATS
-2144 ATDDANDKPQ
+2144 TDNSATGNGTSDK
-2154 ANNNSS
+2154 S
-2160 VDASTNSP
+2160 
-2168 TMDNDVTSKP
+2168 

-2184 NGTTDKPVTET
+2184 NGTTDKSATET
-2195 DNATPAESTTNNNS
+2195 DNATPAESARNNNS
-2209 TTTATNENAPTGS
+2209 TTATNENAPTGS
-2222 TATAPTTAST
+2222 TATVPTTNAST
-2232 EAASSADSKDN
+2232 GAASSADSKDN

-2268 AQPKSENKAKAEKD
+2268 AQPKSENKAKDEKD

-2295 TETLPSADITEPNV
+2295 TETLPSADITEPKV
-2309 PSNTSKD
+2309 PSNTEKD
-2316 KEESTTNQTD
+2316 KKESTTNQTD

-2340 ADKSPSKADT
+2340 ADKSEGNVDT
-2350 EVSNKP
+2350 DVSNKP
-2356 STSASSEAKD
+2356 STSKPSEAKD
-2366 KMTSTN
+2366 KATSTED
-2372 VSQKD
+2372 SQKAD
-2377 DTATADTND
+2377 MATSDKKDNQAAIGATAD
-2386 TQTSVGPVANNKA
+2386 V
-2399 KDMQTNDTQKSVG
+2399 
-2412 SVANN
+2412 NN

-2443 LNVTKP
+2443 LKVTNTDKHQA
-2449 EENKVKTKSA
+2449 KATSA
-2459 QQGKVNK
+2459 QQGKENK
-2466 PKQQAKTLPDT
+2466 AKQQAKTLPDT
-2477 GMSHNDDLPYAELA
+2477 GMSHNDDLPYVELA

>member
-26 VTFISINPTTA
+26 VTFISTNPTTA

-56 NAQPNANA
+56 NTQPNANA
-64 GAQANPAAQPAA
+64 GAQANPAAQPA
-76 PANQGQP
+76 
-83 AAQPANQ
+83 NQ
-90 GGQANPAGGTAQ
+90 GGQANPAGG
-102 PAGGAAQPAAGTAQP
+102 AAQPNTQP

-128 AAQAQPGNQAAPAN
+128 AAQAQPGNQA
-142 QAGQGNNQATP
+142 TP
-153 ANQTQPANAPAAA
+153 ANQTQPANAPAAS

-249 NYQARG
+249 NYQAKG

-405 GNNGNFGASLKSD
+405 GNNGNFGASLKAD

-585 HVETANRASQT
+585 HVETANRASQA

-734 DIGAATT
+734 DIDAATT

-756 NQTTPATTAKAAAL
+756 NQTAPATTAKAAAL

-814 TTMTAQDLE
+814 ATTTAQDLE

-951 AYTELDTKKQEARTN
+951 AYTELDAKKQEARTN
-966 LDTANSNSEVATAK
+966 LDAANTNSDVTTAK

-1033 DQAVVTANADIDNA
+1033 DQVVVT
-1047 AANADIDNAAANADV
+1047 ANADIDNAAANADV

-1076 TPDANVKPAAKQAIA
+1076 TPDANVKPTAKQAIA
-1091 DKVQAQETAINAN
+1091 DKVQAQETAIDAN
-1104 NGSTTEEKEAAKQQV
+1104 NGATTEEKEAAKQQV

-1124 TADTAIDGAHSNAE
+1124 AADAAIDAAHSNVE

-1161 DAKQAIATKA
+1161 NAKQAIATKA

-1237 VTARNEITAIL
+1237 ATARNEITAIL
-1248 NNKLQEIQATPDATD
+1248 NNKLQAIQATPDATN

-1273 NTENGKANQA
+1273 NTENGKAIQA
-1283 ISAAITNA
+1283 IAAATTNA
-1291 QVDEAKANA
+1291 DVDEAKANA

-1330 VINNDQNATTE
+1330 VINNDQNATNE

-1389 VKLNAKN
+1389 VKSNAKN

-1435 LDILNAQTTNDV
+1435 QDILNAQTTNDV
-1447 TQIKDQAVTDIQ
+1447 TQIKDQAVADIQ

-1524 NTAKENAIQA
+1524 NTAKDNAIQA

-1557 NKITEILSDNTT
+1557 NKITEILNNNET
-1569 TNEEKGKDIEPVRAT
+1569 TNEEKGNDIGPVRAA
-1584 YEEGLNNINTANTT
+1584 YEEGLNNINAATTTA
-1598 GDVTTAKDTAVQKVQ
+1598 DVTTAKDTAVQKVQ

-1620 KKPAGKT
+1620 KKPAGKKE
-1627 ALDQAAA
+1627 LDQAAA
-1634 DRKTQIEQT
+1634 DKKTQIEQT

-1651 NDAKQEVD
+1651 DTE
-1659 AALNQ
+1659 LNQ

-2004 EVKKNALEAIRE
+2004 VVKKNALEAIRE

-2059 AEVAELQNV
+2059 TEVAELQNV

-2085 DTNNGID
+2085 DTNNGTD

-2137 GETTATS
+2137 GETTVTS
-2144 ATDDANDKPQ
+2144 ATDDAKDKPQ

-2160 VDASTNSP
+2160 ADASTNSP

-2178 EVESTN
+2178 KVESTN

-2222 TATAPTTAST
+2222 TTTAPTTAST

-2316 KEESTTNQTD
+2316 KEESTSNQTD
-2326 AGQLKSETNVASNE
+2326 AGQPKSETNVASNE

-2386 TQTSVGPVANNKA
+2386 TQTSVGPDANNKA
-2399 KDMQTNDTQKSVG
+2399 MQNG
-2412 SVANN
+2412 
-2417 KATQNDGANAS
+2417 GANAS
-2428 PATVSNGSNSANQDM
+2428 SATVSNGSHSMHQDM
-2443 LNVTKP
+2443 LKVT
-2449 EENKVKTKSA
+2449 NTDDHQAKTKSA

>member
-26 VTFISINPTTA
+26 VTFISTNPTTA

-56 NAQPNANA
+56 NTQPNANA
-64 GAQANPAAQPAA
+64 GAQANPAAQPA
-76 PANQGQP
+76 
-83 AAQPANQ
+83 NQ
-90 GGQANPAGGTAQ
+90 GGQANPAGG
-102 PAGGAAQPAAGTAQP
+102 AAQPNTQP

-128 AAQAQPGNQAAPAN
+128 AAQAQPG
-142 QAGQGNNQATP
+142 NQATP

-249 NYQARG
+249 NYQAKG

-405 GNNGNFGASLKSD
+405 GNNGNFGASLKAD

-585 HVETANRASQT
+585 HVETANRASQA

-734 DIGAATT
+734 DIDAATT

-756 NQTTPATTAKAAAL
+756 NQTAPATTAKAAAL

-814 TTMTAQDLE
+814 ATTTAQDLE

-951 AYTELDTKKQEARTN
+951 AYTELDAKKQEARTN
-966 LDTANSNSEVATAK
+966 LDAANTNSDVTTAK

-1033 DQAVVTANADIDNA
+1033 DQVVVT
-1047 AANADIDNAAANADV
+1047 ANADIDNAAANADV

-1076 TPDANVKPAAKQAIA
+1076 TPDANVKPTAKQAIA
-1091 DKVQAQETAINAN
+1091 DKVQAQETAIDAN
-1104 NGSTTEEKEAAKQQV
+1104 NGATTEEKEAAKQQV

-1124 TADTAIDGAHSNAE
+1124 AADAAIDAAHSNVE

-1161 DAKQAIATKA
+1161 NAKQAIATKA

-1237 VTARNEITAIL
+1237 ATARNEITAIL
-1248 NNKLQEIQATPDATD
+1248 NNKLQAIQATPDATN

-1273 NTENGKANQA
+1273 NTENGKAIQA
-1283 ISAAITNA
+1283 IAAATTNA
-1291 QVDEAKANA
+1291 DVDEAKANA

-1330 VINNDQNATTE
+1330 VINNDQNATNE

-1389 VKLNAKN
+1389 VKSNAKN

-1435 LDILNAQTTNDV
+1435 QDILNAQTTNDV
-1447 TQIKDQAVTDIQ
+1447 TQIKDQAVADIQ

-1524 NTAKENAIQA
+1524 NTAKDNAIQA

-1557 NKITEILSDNTT
+1557 NKITEILNNNET
-1569 TNEEKGKDIEPVRAT
+1569 TNEEKGNDIGPVRAA
-1584 YEEGLNNINTANTT
+1584 YEEGLNNINAATTTA
-1598 GDVTTAKDTAVQKVQ
+1598 DVTTAKDTAVQKVQ

-1620 KKPAGKT
+1620 KKPAGKKE
-1627 ALDQAAA
+1627 LDQAAA
-1634 DRKTQIEQT
+1634 DKKTQIEQT

-1651 NDAKQEVD
+1651 DTE
-1659 AALNQ
+1659 LNQ

-2004 EVKKNALEAIRE
+2004 VVKKNALEAIRE

-2059 AEVAELQNV
+2059 TEVAELQNV

-2085 DTNNGID
+2085 DTNNGTD

-2137 GETTATS
+2137 GETTVTS
-2144 ATDDANDKPQ
+2144 ATDDAKDKPQ

-2160 VDASTNSP
+2160 ADASTNSP

-2178 EVESTN
+2178 KVESTN

-2222 TATAPTTAST
+2222 TTTAPTTAST

-2282 GRDSTNQSMVEST
+2282 GRDSTNQSMVESR

-2316 KEESTTNQTD
+2316 KEESTSNQTD
-2326 AGQLKSETNVASNE
+2326 AGQPKSETNVASNE

-2386 TQTSVGPVANNKA
+2386 TQTSVGPDANNKA
-2399 KDMQTNDTQKSVG
+2399 MQNG
-2412 SVANN
+2412 
-2417 KATQNDGANAS
+2417 GANAS
-2428 PATVSNGSNSANQDM
+2428 SATVSNGSHSMHQDM
-2443 LNVTKP
+2443 LKVT
-2449 EENKVKTKSA
+2449 NTDDHQAKTKSA

>member
-26 VTFISINPTTA
+26 VTFISTNPTTA

-56 NAQPNANA
+56 NTQPNANA

-90 GGQANPAGGTAQ
+90 GGQANPAGG
-102 PAGGAAQPAAGTAQP
+102 AAQPNTQP

-153 ANQTQPANAPAAA
+153 NNNATPANQTQPANAPAAV

-249 NYQARG
+249 NYQAKG

-297 TNSKQGATNLV
+297 TNSKQGSTNLV

-405 GNNGNFGASLKSD
+405 GNNGNFGASLKAD

-425 LPQGVTYVND
+425 LPQGVTYVNN

-487 KSLKLS
+487 KYLKLS

-585 HVETANRASQT
+585 HVKTANRASQA

-612 QAAIAELDA
+612 QAAIAELDT

-652 NNAIAEINKQTTSQ
+652 NNAIAEINKQTTAQ

-734 DIGAATT
+734 DIDAATT

-814 TTMTAQDLE
+814 ATTTAQDLE

-871 VAEADAAVEA
+871 VAEADAAVDA

-941 NASTTEEKQA
+941 NASTTEEK
-951 AYTELDTKKQEARTN
+951 
-966 LDTANSNSEVATAK
+966 
-980 DNGIAAINQVQAATT
+980 
-995 KKSDA
+995 
-1000 KAEIA
+1000 
-1005 QKASERKTAI
+1005 
-1015 EAMND
+1015 
-1020 STTEEQQAAKDKV
+1020 
-1033 DQAVVTANADIDNA
+1033 
-1047 AANADIDNAAANADV
+1047 
-1062 DNAKTTNEATIAAI
+1062 
-1076 TPDANVKPAAKQAIA
+1076 
-1091 DKVQAQETAINAN
+1091 
-1104 NGSTTEEKEAAKQQV
+1104 EAAKQQV

-1124 TADTAIDGAHSNAE
+1124 AADAAIDAAHSNVE

-1161 DAKQAIATKA
+1161 NAKQAIATKA

-1237 VTARNEITAIL
+1237 ATARNEITAIL

-1283 ISAAITNA
+1283 ISAATTNA

-1330 VINNDQNATTE
+1330 VINNDQNATNE

-1361 TAATDDNGVDQAKDA
+1361 TAATDDNGVDTAKDA

-1389 VKLNAKN
+1389 VKSNAKN
-1396 DVDQAVTTQNQ
+1396 EVDQAVTTQNQ

-1435 LDILNAQTTNDV
+1435 QDILNAQTTNDV
-1447 TQIKDQAVTDIQ
+1447 TQIKDQAVADIQ

-1524 NTAKENAIQA
+1524 NTAKDNAIQA

-1557 NKITEILSDNTT
+1557 NKITEILNNNET
-1569 TNEEKGKDIEPVRAT
+1569 TNEEKGNDIGPVRAA
-1584 YEEGLNNINTANTT
+1584 YEEGLNNINAATTT

-1620 KKPAGKT
+1620 KKPAGKKE
-1627 ALDQAAA
+1627 LDQAAA
-1634 DRKTQIEQT
+1634 DKKTQIEQT

-1659 AALNQ
+1659 TELNQ

-1693 TFSEYKKDALAKIAD
+1693 TFSEYKKDALAKIED

-1818 ALESINNGVDNGDV
+1818 ALENINNGVDNGDV
-1832 DDALTQGKAAIDA
+1832 DDALTQGKAAIDT

-1859 IEVKAEDTKESIDQ
+1859 IEAKAEDTKESIDH

-2004 EVKKNALEAIRE
+2004 VVKKNALEAIRE

-2059 AEVAELQNV
+2059 TEVAELQNV

-2085 DTNNGID
+2085 DTNNGTD

-2137 GETTATS
+2137 GETTVTS
-2144 ATDDANDKPQ
+2144 ATDDAKDKPQ

-2160 VDASTNSP
+2160 ADASTNSP

-2412 SVANN
+2412 SAANN

-2428 PATVSNGSNSANQDM
+2428 PATVSNGSHSMHQDM

-2449 EENKVKTKSA
+2449 EENKANAKSD

>member
-56 NAQPNANA
+56 SAQPNANA
-64 GAQANPAAQPAA
+64 GAQANPTAQPAA

-90 GGQANPAGGTAQ
+90 GEQAN
-102 PAGGAAQPAAGTAQP
+102 PAGGAAQPAAGTTQP

-142 QAGQGNNQATP
+142 QAGQGNNQATPNNNATP

-201 ISTDENRQDPTVTVT
+201 ISTNDNRQDPTVTVT
-216 DKVNGY
+216 DHVNGY

-405 GNNGNFGASLKSD
+405 GNNGNFGASLKAD

-549 QQVNSQVDN
+549 QQVNSQVDD

-585 HVETANRASQT
+585 HVETANRASQA

-652 NNAIAEINKQTTSQ
+652 NNAIAEINKQTTAQ

-709 SNASLQDEKDVAND
+709 STASLQDEKDVAND

-734 DIGAATT
+734 DIDAATT

-756 NQTTPATTAKAAAL
+756 NQTAPATTAKAAAL

-777 QAQIDQAP
+777 QAP

-814 TTMTAQDLE
+814 ATTTAQDLD

-843 MDAYNEVKQA
+843 MDAYKEVKQA

-864 SNATNEE
+864 SNATDEE
-871 VAEADAAVEA
+871 VAEANAAVDAAQTE
-881 AQKQGLHDIQVVKSK
+881 GLHEIQVVKSQ
-896 QEVADTKSKV
+896 QEVADTKTKV
-906 LDKINAIQTQAKV
+906 LGKINAIQTQARV

-927 ENAYNTRKQEIQNS
+927 DNAYNTRKQEIQNS
-941 NASTTEEKQA
+941 NASTTEEKEA
-951 AYTELDTKKQEARTN
+951 AYTQLDSKKQEARTN
-966 LDTANSNSEVATAK
+966 LDAANSNSEVATAK
-980 DNGIAAINQVQAATT
+980 DNSIAAINQVQAATT

-1033 DQAVVTANADIDNA
+1033 DQAVVNANTDIDNA
-1047 AANADIDNAAANADV
+1047 AANNDV

-1076 TPDANVKPAAKQAIA
+1076 TPDANVKPQAKQAIA
-1091 DKVQAQETAINAN
+1091 DKVQAQETAIDTN
-1104 NGSTTEEKEAAKQQV
+1104 NGATTEEKTAAKQQV

-1124 TADTAIDGAHSNAE
+1124 TADAAIDGAHSNAE

-1161 DAKQAIATKA
+1161 DAKQAITTKA
-1171 NERKTAIAQTQDIT
+1171 NERKAAIAQTQDIT

-1214 DVDQAKTTGETS
+1214 DVDQAKTTGEAS
-1226 IDQVTP
+1226 INQVTP

-1237 VTARNEITAIL
+1237 ATARNEITTTL
-1248 NNKLQEIQATPDATD
+1248 NNKLQAIQATPDATD
-1263 EEKQAADAEA
+1263 EEKQAADLEA
-1273 NTENGKANQA
+1273 NTENAKANHT
-1283 ISAAITNA
+1283 ITAATTNVE
-1291 QVDEAKANA
+1291 VDEAKANA
-1300 EAAINAVTPKVVKKQ
+1300 EAAINAVTPKVMKKQ
-1315 AAKDEIDQLQATQTN
+1315 TAKDEIDQLQAAQTA
-1330 VINNDQNATTE
+1330 VINNDQNATNE

-1361 TAATDDNGVDQAKDA
+1361 TAATDNNGVDTAKDV

-1389 VKLNAKN
+1389 IKSNAKN
-1396 DVDQAVTTQNQ
+1396 EVDQTVTTQNQ
-1407 AIDNTTGATT
+1407 TIDNTTGATT

-1425 LVLKAKEKAY
+1425 LVSKAKEKAY
-1435 LDILNAQTTNDV
+1435 QDILNAQTTNDV
-1447 TQIKDQAVTDIQ
+1447 TQIKDQAVADIQ

-1493 TEEKEQANQQ
+1493 TEEKDQANQQ

-1524 NTAKENAIQA
+1524 NTAKDNAIQA

-1545 TNARAELLTEMQ
+1545 TNARAELLNEMQ
-1557 NKITEILSDNTT
+1557 NKITEILNDNTT
-1569 TNEEKGKDIEPVRAT
+1569 TNEEKGKDIEPVRAA
-1584 YEEGLNNINTANTT
+1584 YEEGLNNINAATTT

-1627 ALDQAAA
+1627 ELDQAAA
-1634 DRKTQIEQT
+1634 DKKTQIEQT

-1664 AKTNVDQSSTN
+1664 AKTNIDQSSTN

-1708 AYNAKVNEADNSNA
+1708 AYNAKVNEADNSNT

-1781 DLYAYADQKKNNIS
+1781 DLYAYADQKKNNIL

-1818 ALESINNGVDNGDV
+1818 ALESINNGVDNSDV

-1859 IEVKAEDTKESIDQ
+1859 IDDKAQETKESIDQ
-1873 SDQLTAEEKTEALAM
+1873 SDQLTAEEKTAALAT

-1948 NVDAD
+1948 NVNVD

-2004 EVKKNALEAIRE
+2004 VVKKNALEAIRE

-2059 AEVAELQNV
+2059 AEVDELQNV

-2076 VPQNDPDAN
+2076 VPQKDPNAN
-2085 DTNNGID
+2085 DTNSGSD

-2111 PNVSE
+2111 PNVTES
-2116 TTDNGKADASPT
+2116 TDNANADTSST
-2128 TPNNSDAAT
+2128 TTNNQNDAAT
-2137 GETTATS
+2137 G
-2144 ATDDANDKPQ
+2144 
-2154 ANNNSS
+2154 
-2160 VDASTNSP
+2160 
-2168 TMDNDVTSKP
+2168 
-2178 EVESTN
+2178 
-2184 NGTTDKPVTET
+2184 GT
-2195 DNATPAESTTNNNS
+2195 
-2209 TTTATNENAPTGS
+2209 
-2222 TATAPTTAST
+2222 TATAPTTNAST
-2232 EAASSADSKDN
+2232 GAASSADSKDN

-2295 TETLPSADITEPNV
+2295 TETLPSADITGPKV
-2309 PSNTSKD
+2309 PSNTEKD

-2340 ADKSPSKADT
+2340 ADKSEGNVDT
-2350 EVSNKP
+2350 DVSNKP
-2356 STSASSEAKD
+2356 STSASSEAKE
-2366 KMTSTN
+2366 KMTSIN

-2399 KDMQTNDTQKSVG
+2399 
-2412 SVANN
+2412 
-2417 KATQNDGANAS
+2417 TQNDGTNAS

-2443 LNVTKP
+2443 LNVTNT
-2449 EENKVKTKSA
+2449 EENKANAKSA

-2466 PKQQAKTLPDT
+2466 LKQQAKTLPDT

>member
-26 VTFISINPTTA
+26 VTFISTNPTTA

-56 NAQPNANA
+56 NTQPNANA

-90 GGQANPAGGTAQ
+90 GGQANPAGG
-102 PAGGAAQPAAGTAQP
+102 AAQPNTQP

-153 ANQTQPANAPAAA
+153 NNNATPANQTQPANAPAAV

-249 NYQARG
+249 NYQAKG

-297 TNSKQGATNLV
+297 TNSKQGSTNLV

-405 GNNGNFGASLKSD
+405 GNNGNFGASLKAD

-425 LPQGVTYVND
+425 LPQGVTYVNN

-487 KSLKLS
+487 KYLKLS

-585 HVETANRASQT
+585 HVKTANRASQA

-612 QAAIAELDA
+612 QAAIAELDT

-652 NNAIAEINKQTTSQ
+652 NNAIAEINKQTTAQ

-734 DIGAATT
+734 DIDAATT

-814 TTMTAQDLE
+814 ATTTAQDLE

-871 VAEADAAVEA
+871 VAEADAAVDA

-941 NASTTEEKQA
+941 NASTTEEKEA

-966 LDTANSNSEVATAK
+966 LDAANTNSDVTTAK

-1047 AANADIDNAAANADV
+1047 TANTDV

-1076 TPDANVKPAAKQAIA
+1076 TPDANVKPQAKQAIA
-1091 DKVQAQETAINAN
+1091 DKVQAQETAIDAN

-1124 TADTAIDGAHSNAE
+1124 AADAAIDAAHSNVE

-1161 DAKQAIATKA
+1161 NAKQAIATKA

-1237 VTARNEITAIL
+1237 ATARNEITAIL

-1263 EEKQAADAEA
+1263 EEKQAA
-1273 NTENGKANQA
+1273 
-1283 ISAAITNA
+1283 
-1291 QVDEAKANA
+1291 
-1300 EAAINAVTPKVVKKQ
+1300 
-1315 AAKDEIDQLQATQTN
+1315 
-1330 VINNDQNATTE
+1330 
-1341 EKEAAIQQLAT
+1341 IQQLAT

-1361 TAATDDNGVDQAKDA
+1361 TAATDDNGVDTAKDA

-1389 VKLNAKN
+1389 VKSNAKN
-1396 DVDQAVTTQNQ
+1396 EVDQAVTTQNQ

-1435 LDILNAQTTNDV
+1435 QDILNAQTTNDV
-1447 TQIKDQAVTDIQ
+1447 TQIKDQAVADIQ

-1524 NTAKENAIQA
+1524 NTAKDNAIQA

-1557 NKITEILSDNTT
+1557 NKITEILNNNET
-1569 TNEEKGKDIEPVRAT
+1569 TNEEKGNDIGPVRAA
-1584 YEEGLNNINTANTT
+1584 YEEGLNNINAATTT

-1620 KKPAGKT
+1620 KKPAGKKE
-1627 ALDQAAA
+1627 LDQAAA
-1634 DRKTQIEQT
+1634 DKKTQIEQT

-1659 AALNQ
+1659 TELNQ

-1693 TFSEYKKDALAKIAD
+1693 TFSEYKKDALAKIED

-1818 ALESINNGVDNGDV
+1818 ALENINNGVDNGDV
-1832 DDALTQGKAAIDA
+1832 DDALTQGKAAIDT

-1859 IEVKAEDTKESIDQ
+1859 IEAKAEDTKESIDH

-2004 EVKKNALEAIRE
+2004 VVKKNALEAIRE

-2059 AEVAELQNV
+2059 TEVAELQNV

-2085 DTNNGID
+2085 DTNNGTD

-2137 GETTATS
+2137 GETTVTS
-2144 ATDDANDKPQ
+2144 ATDDAKDKPQ

-2160 VDASTNSP
+2160 ADASTNSP

-2412 SVANN
+2412 SAANN

-2428 PATVSNGSNSANQDM
+2428 PATVSNGSHSMHQDM

-2449 EENKVKTKSA
+2449 EENKANAKSD

>member
-26 VTFISINPTTA
+26 VTFISTNPTTA
-37 SAAEQNQPAQNQ
+37 SAAEQNQPALNQ

-56 NAQPNANA
+56 NTQPNANA

-90 GGQANPAGGTAQ
+90 GGQANPAGG
-102 PAGGAAQPAAGTAQP
+102 AAQPNTQP

-153 ANQTQPANAPAAA
+153 NNNATPANQTQPANAPAAV
-166 QPAAPVAANA
+166 QPAAPVAANV

-249 NYQARG
+249 NYQAKG

-405 GNNGNFGASLKSD
+405 GNNGNFGASLKAD

-498 ANIDTPKN
+498 TNIDTPKN

-585 HVETANRASQT
+585 HVETANRASQA
-596 DIDGLVTK
+596 DIDGLVNK

-652 NNAIAEINKQTTSQ
+652 NNAIAEINKQTTAQ

-734 DIGAATT
+734 DIDAATT
-741 NAQVEAIKT
+741 NAQVEVIKT

-756 NQTTPATTAKAAAL
+756 NQTEPSTSAKAAAL

-814 TTMTAQDLE
+814 ATTTAQDLE
-823 RVKNEEISKIE
+823 RVKNEEIFKIE

-843 MDAYNEVKQA
+843 MGAYKEVKQA
-853 ATARKAQNATV
+853 ATARKTQNATV
-864 SNATNEE
+864 SNATDEE
-871 VAEADAAVEA
+871 VAEADAAVDA
-881 AQKQGLHDIQVVKSK
+881 AQKEGLHDIQVVKSQ
-896 QEVADTKSKV
+896 QEVAETKTKV
-906 LDKINAIQTQAKV
+906 LDKINAIQTQARV
-919 KPAADTEV
+919 KPAADAAV

-941 NASTTEEKQA
+941 NASTTEEKEA
-951 AYTELDTKKQEARTN
+951 AYAELDAKKQEARTN
-966 LDTANSNSEVATAK
+966 IDAANSNSDVATAK
-980 DNGIAAINQVQAATT
+980 DNAIAAINQVQAATT
-995 KKSDA
+995 KKADA

-1015 EAMND
+1015 EAMNA

-1047 AANADIDNAAANADV
+1047 AANTDV

-1076 TPDANVKPAAKQAIA
+1076 TPDANVKPTAKQAIA
-1091 DKVQAQETAINAN
+1091 DKVQAQETAIDAN
-1104 NGSTTEEKEAAKQQV
+1104 NGATTEEKTAAKQQV

-1124 TADTAIDGAHSNAE
+1124 TADAAIDGAHSNAE

-1193 ADVDNAVTQ
+1193 ADVDNAATQ

-1214 DVDQAKTTGETS
+1214 DVDQAKTNGETS

-1237 VTARNEITAIL
+1237 ATARNEITTVL

-1263 EEKQAADAEA
+1263 EEKQAAETEA
-1273 NTENGKANQA
+1273 NTENAKANQV
-1283 ISAAITNA
+1283 ITAATTNA
-1291 QVDEAKANA
+1291 EVDEAKTNA
-1300 EAAINAVTPKVVKKQ
+1300 ETAINAVTPKVMKKQ
-1315 AAKDEIDQLQATQTN
+1315 AAKDEIDQLQAAQTA
-1330 VINNDQNATTE
+1330 VINNDQNATNE

-1389 VKLNAKN
+1389 VKSNAKN
-1396 DVDQAVTTQNQ
+1396 DVDQAVTAQNQ

-1425 LVLKAKEKAY
+1425 LVSKAKEKAY
-1435 LDILNAQTTNDV
+1435 QDILNAQTTNDV
-1447 TQIKDQAVTDIQ
+1447 TQIKDQAVADIQ

-1470 AKDELATKANE
+1470 AKDELATKAND
-1481 QKALIAQTADAT
+1481 QKAQIAQAADAT

-1524 NTAKENAIQA
+1524 NTAKDNAIQA
-1534 IDPIQASTDVK
+1534 IDPIQAATDVK
-1545 TNARAELLTEMQ
+1545 TNARAELLNEMQ

-1569 TNEEKGKDIEPVRAT
+1569 TNEEKGKDIEPVRAA
-1584 YEEGLNNINTANTT
+1584 YEEGLNNINAANTT
-1598 GDVTTAKDTAVQKVQ
+1598 GDVSTAKDTAVQKVQ

-1627 ALDQAAA
+1627 ELDQVAT
-1634 DRKTQIEQT
+1634 DKKTQIEQT

-1693 TFSEYKKDALAKIAD
+1693 TFSEYKKDALAKIEA
-1708 AYNAKVNEADNSNA
+1708 AYNSKVNEADNSNA

-1795 ADTNATQDEKQQAIK
+1795 ADTNATQDEKQQAIN
-1810 QVDQNVQT
+1810 QVNQNVQT

-1845 IQVDATVKPKANQA
+1845 VQVDATVKPKANQA
-1859 IEVKAEDTKESIDQ
+1859 IDAKAEDTKDSIEH
-1873 SDQLTAEEKTEALAM
+1873 SDQLTSEEKAEALAT

-1896 KQGITDAT
+1896 KKGITDAT

-1915 GLEAFDNIQIDSTE
+1915 GLEAFDNIQIDSTH
-1929 KQKAIEELETA
+1929 KQQAIEELETA
-1940 LDQIEAGV
+1940 LDKIEANV
-1948 NVDAD
+1948 NANTD
-1953 ATTEEK
+1953 ATIEEK
-1959 EAFTNALED
+1959 EAFTNTLED

-1985 IATVKNSALE
+1985 IETVKNNALE
-1995 QLKAQRINP
+1995 KLKGQQINP
-2004 EVKKNALEAIRE
+2004 EAKKNALKEIENA
-2016 VVNKQIEIIKN
+2016 VNKQKETINN
-2027 ADADAS
+2027 ADANKA
-2033 AKEIARTDLGRY
+2033 AKETALNDLSRSH
-2045 FDRFADKLDKTQTN
+2045 DRFVEDLVKVQSN

-2085 DTNNGID
+2085 DTNNGTD
-2092 NNDATANSNANAT
+2092 NNDATANSNAT

-2128 TPNNSDAAT
+2128 TSNNSDAAT

-2154 ANNNSS
+2154 ANSNSS

-2195 DNATPAESTTNNNS
+2195 DNATPAESTINNNS

-2282 GRDSTNQSMVEST
+2282 DRDSTNQSMVEST

-2316 KEESTTNQTD
+2316 KEESTSNQTD

-2340 ADKSPSKADT
+2340 TDKSPSKADT

-2386 TQTSVGPVANNKA
+2386 TQKSVGPVANNKA
-2399 KDMQTNDTQKSVG
+2399 KDMQTNDM
-2412 SVANN
+2412 
-2417 KATQNDGANAS
+2417 KAS
-2428 PATVSNGSNSANQDM
+2428 LVTVSNGSNSANQDM
-2443 LNVTKP
+2443 LNVTKT
-2449 EENKVKTKSA
+2449 EENKANAKSA

-2466 PKQQAKTLPDT
+2466 PKQQTKTLPDT

>member
-26 VTFISINPTTA
+26 VTFISTNPTTA

-56 NAQPNANA
+56 NTQPNANA
-64 GAQANPAAQPAA
+64 GAQANPTAQPAA

-90 GGQANPAGGTAQ
+90 GGQANPAGG
-102 PAGGAAQPAAGTAQP
+102 AAQPNTQP

-153 ANQTQPANAPAAA
+153 NNNATPANQTQPANAPAAA
-166 QPAAPVAANA
+166 QPAANA

-397 EYTINTEI
+397 EFTINTEI
-405 GNNGNFGASLKSD
+405 GNNGNFGASLKAD

-572 KQQADTILNEDAN
+572 KQQADNILNEDAN
-585 HVETANRASQT
+585 HVETANRASQAA
-596 DIDGLVTK
+596 IDGLVTK

-632 SKKVTQD
+632 SKKVMQD

-734 DIGAATT
+734 DIDAATT

-756 NQTTPATTAKAAAL
+756 NQTAPATTAKAAAL

-814 TTMTAQDLE
+814 ATTTAQDLE

-843 MDAYNEVKQA
+843 MDAYNDVKQA

-966 LDTANSNSEVATAK
+966 LDAANTNSDVTTAK
-980 DNGIAAINQVQAATT
+980 DNSIAAINQVQAATT

-1033 DQAVVTANADIDNA
+1033 DQAVVTANTDIDNA
-1047 AANADIDNAAANADV
+1047 AANTDV

-1076 TPDANVKPAAKQAIA
+1076 TPDANVKPTAKQAIA
-1091 DKVQAQETAINAN
+1091 DKVQAQETAIDAY
-1104 NGSTTEEKEAAKQQV
+1104 NGATTEEKAAAKQQV

-1124 TADTAIDGAHSNAE
+1124 TADAAIDGAHSNAE

-1161 DAKQAIATKA
+1161 DAKQAITTKA
-1171 NERKTAIAQTQDIT
+1171 NERKAAIAQTQDIT
-1185 AEEIAAAN
+1185 AEEIAGAN

-1237 VTARNEITAIL
+1237 ATARNEITTIL
-1248 NNKLQEIQATPDATD
+1248 NNKLQAIQATPDATD

-1283 ISAAITNA
+1283 ISAATTNA

-1300 EAAINAVTPKVVKKQ
+1300 EVAINAVTPKVVKKQ
-1315 AAKDEIDQLQATQTN
+1315 AAKDEIDQLQVAQTS
-1330 VINNDQNATTE
+1330 VINNDQNATNE

-1389 VKLNAKN
+1389 VKSNAKN
-1396 DVDQAVTTQNQ
+1396 EVDQAVTTQNQ

-1435 LDILNAQTTNDV
+1435 QDILNAQTTNDV
-1447 TQIKDQAVTDIQ
+1447 TQIKDQAVADVQ

-1524 NTAKENAIQA
+1524 NTAKDNAIQA

-1659 AALNQ
+1659 ATLNQ

-1693 TFSEYKKDALAKIAD
+1693 TFSEYKKDALAKIEA
-1708 AYNAKVNEADNSNA
+1708 AYNSKVNEADNSNA

-1773 GKKESATT
+1773 GKKETATT

-1859 IEVKAEDTKESIDQ
+1859 IEAKAEDTKESIDH

-1896 KQGITDAT
+1896 KKGINDAT

-2027 ADADAS
+2027 ADAS

-2045 FDRFADKLDKTQTN
+2045 FDRFADNLDKTQTN

-2085 DTNNGID
+2085 DTNNGTD

-2144 ATDDANDKPQ
+2144 TNNPSTDDANNKPT

-2160 VDASTNSP
+2160 VDASTDNSA
-2168 TMDNDVTSKP
+2168 TGNGTIDKP

-2184 NGTTDKPVTET
+2184 NGTTDKPATET
-2195 DNATPAESTTNNNS
+2195 DNVTPAESTTNNNS
-2209 TTTATNENAPTGS
+2209 TTATNENAPTGS

-2243 ASVNDSKQNAE
+2243 AFVNDSKQNAE

-2259 ESQSTNGKV
+2259 ESQSTNGMV
-2268 AQPKSENKAKAEKD
+2268 VQPKSENKAKAEKD

-2295 TETLPSADITEPNV
+2295 TETLPSADITEPKV

-2326 AGQLKSETNVASNE
+2326 AGHLKSETNVASNE
-2340 ADKSPSKADT
+2340 VDKSEGNVDT
-2350 EVSNKP
+2350 DVSNKP
-2356 STSASSEAKD
+2356 STSKPSEAKD
-2366 KMTSTN
+2366 KATSTED
-2372 VSQKD
+2372 SQKAD
-2377 DTATADTND
+2377 MATADT
-2386 TQTSVGPVANNKA
+2386 
-2399 KDMQTNDTQKSVG
+2399 KDNQAAIGATADV
-2412 SVANN
+2412 NN

-2428 PATVSNGSNSANQDM
+2428 PATVSNGSNSTNQDM
-2443 LNVTKP
+2443 LNVTKT
-2449 EENKVKTKSA
+2449 EENKANVKSA

>member
-56 NAQPNANA
+56 SAQPNANA
-64 GAQANPAAQPAA
+64 GAQANPTAQPAA

-90 GGQANPAGGTAQ
+90 GGQANPAGG
-102 PAGGAAQPAAGTAQP
+102 AAQPAAGTTQP

-142 QAGQGNNQATP
+142 QAGQGNNQATPNNNATP

-201 ISTDENRQDPTVTVT
+201 ISTNDNRQDPTVTVT
-216 DKVNGY
+216 DHVNGY

-405 GNNGNFGASLKSD
+405 GNNGNFGASLKAD

-549 QQVNSQVDN
+549 QQVNSQVDD

-585 HVETANRASQT
+585 HVETANRASQA

-652 NNAIAEINKQTTSQ
+652 NNAIAEINKQTTAQ

-734 DIGAATT
+734 DIDAATT

-756 NQTTPATTAKAAAL
+756 NQTAPATTAKAAAL

-814 TTMTAQDLE
+814 ATTTAQDLE
-823 RVKNEEISKIE
+823 RVKNEEIFKIE

-843 MDAYNEVKQA
+843 MDAYKEVKQA

-864 SNATNEE
+864 SNATDEE
-871 VAEADAAVEA
+871 VAEADAAVDA
-881 AQKQGLHDIQVVKSK
+881 AQTEGLHDIQVVKSQ
-896 QEVADTKSKV
+896 QEVADTKAKV
-906 LDKINAIQTQAKV
+906 LDKINAIQTQARV

-980 DNGIAAINQVQAATT
+980 DNSIAAINQVQAATT

-1033 DQAVVTANADIDNA
+1033 DQAVVNANADIDNA
-1047 AANADIDNAAANADV
+1047 AANNDV

-1076 TPDANVKPAAKQAIA
+1076 TPDANVKPQAKQAIA
-1091 DKVQAQETAINAN
+1091 DKVQAQETAIDAN
-1104 NGSTTEEKEAAKQQV
+1104 NGATTEEKTAAKQQV

-1124 TADTAIDGAHSNAE
+1124 TADAAIDGAHSNAE

-1171 NERKTAIAQTQDIT
+1171 NERKAAIAQTQEIT

-1193 ADVDNAVTQ
+1193 ANVDNAVTE
-1202 ANSNI
+1202 ANNHI
-1207 EAANSQN
+1207 ETANSQN
-1214 DVDQAKTTGETS
+1214 EVDQAKTTGEAS

-1237 VTARNEITAIL
+1237 ATARNEITTIL
-1248 NNKLQEIQATPDATD
+1248 NNKLQAIQATPDATD
-1263 EEKQAADAEA
+1263 EEKQAAETEA
-1273 NTENGKANQA
+1273 NTENAKANQA
-1283 ISAAITNA
+1283 ITAATTNA
-1291 QVDEAKANA
+1291 EVDEAKTNA
-1300 EAAINAVTPKVVKKQ
+1300 EAAINAVTPKVMKKQ
-1315 AAKDEIDQLQATQTN
+1315 AAKDEIDQLQAAQTA
-1330 VINNDQNATTE
+1330 VINNDQNATNE

-1361 TAATDDNGVDQAKDA
+1361 TAATDNNGVDTAKDA

-1389 VKLNAKN
+1389 VTDAKN
-1396 DVDQAVTTQNQ
+1396 EVDQAVTTQNQ

-1425 LVLKAKEKAY
+1425 LVSKAKEKAY
-1435 LDILNAQTTNDV
+1435 QDILNAQTTNDV
-1447 TQIKDQAVTDIQ
+1447 TQIKDQAVADIQ

-1470 AKDELATKANE
+1470 AKDELATKAKE

-1524 NTAKENAIQA
+1524 NTAKDNAIQA

-1545 TNARAELLTEMQ
+1545 TNARAELLNEMQ
-1557 NKITEILSDNTT
+1557 NKITEILNDNTT
-1569 TNEEKGKDIEPVRAT
+1569 TNEEKGKDIEPVRAA
-1584 YEEGLNNINTANTT
+1584 YEEGLNNINAATTT

-1627 ALDQAAA
+1627 ELDQAAA
-1634 DRKTQIEQT
+1634 DKKTQIEQT

-1664 AKTNVDQSSTN
+1664 AKTNIDQSSTN

-1781 DLYAYADQKKNNIS
+1781 DLYAYADQKKNNIL

-1818 ALESINNGVDNGDV
+1818 ALESINNGVDNSDV

-1859 IEVKAEDTKESIDQ
+1859 IDDKAQETKESIDQ
-1873 SDQLTAEEKTEALAM
+1873 SDQLTAEEKTAALAT

-1929 KQKAIEELETA
+1929 KQKAIEELETS

-1948 NVDAD
+1948 NVNVD

-2004 EVKKNALEAIRE
+2004 VVKKNALEAIRE

-2059 AEVAELQNV
+2059 AEVDELQNV

-2076 VPQNDPDAN
+2076 VPQKDPNAN
-2085 DTNNGID
+2085 DTNSGSD

-2111 PNVSE
+2111 PNVTES
-2116 TTDNGKADASPT
+2116 TDNANADTSST
-2128 TPNNSDAAT
+2128 TTNNQNDAAT
-2137 GETTATS
+2137 GGTTATS
-2144 ATDDANDKPQ
+2144 T
-2154 ANNNSS
+2154 NNSS
-2160 VDASTNSP
+2160 VDASTDNSA
-2168 TMDNDVTSKP
+2168 TG
-2178 EVESTN
+2178 
-2184 NGTTDKPVTET
+2184 NGTTDKPATET
-2195 DNATPAESTTNNNS
+2195 DNATPAEGTRNNNG
-2209 TTTATNENAPTGS
+2209 TATATNENAPTGS
-2222 TATAPTTAST
+2222 TATAPTTNAST
-2232 EAASSADSKDN
+2232 GAASSADSKDN

-2295 TETLPSADITEPNV
+2295 TETLPSADITGPKV
-2309 PSNTSKD
+2309 PSNTEKD

-2340 ADKSPSKADT
+2340 ADKSEGNVDT
-2350 EVSNKP
+2350 DVSNKP
-2356 STSASSEAKD
+2356 STSASSEAKE
-2366 KMTSTN
+2366 KMTSIN

-2399 KDMQTNDTQKSVG
+2399 
-2412 SVANN
+2412 
-2417 KATQNDGANAS
+2417 TQNDGTNAS

-2443 LNVTKP
+2443 LNVTNT
-2449 EENKVKTKSA
+2449 EENKANAKSA

-2466 PKQQAKTLPDT
+2466 LKQQAKTLPDT

>member
-26 VTFISINPTTA
+26 VTFISTNPTTA

-56 NAQPNANA
+56 NTQPNANA
-64 GAQANPAAQPAA
+64 GAQANPTAQPAA

-83 AAQPANQ
+83 AVQPANQ
-90 GGQANPAGGTAQ
+90 GGQANPAGG
-102 PAGGAAQPAAGTAQP
+102 AAQPNTQP

-128 AAQAQPGNQAAPAN
+128 AAQAQPGNQATPAN

-153 ANQTQPANAPAAA
+153 NNNATPANQTQPANA
-166 QPAAPVAANA
+166 PAAPVAANA

-222 SLINNGKIG
+222 TLINNGKIG

-585 HVETANRASQT
+585 HVETANRASQA

-734 DIGAATT
+734 DIDAATT

-756 NQTTPATTAKAAAL
+756 NQTAPATTAKAAAL

-814 TTMTAQDLE
+814 ATTTAQDLE
-823 RVKNEEISKIE
+823 RVKNEEIFKIE

-843 MDAYNEVKQA
+843 MDAYKEVKQA

-864 SNATNEE
+864 SNATDEE
-871 VAEADAAVEA
+871 VAEANAAVDAAQTE
-881 AQKQGLHDIQVVKSK
+881 GLHDIQVVKSQ
-896 QEVADTKSKV
+896 QEVADTKAKV
-906 LDKINAIQTQAKV
+906 LDKINAIQTQARV

-941 NASTTEEKQA
+941 NASTTEEKEA
-951 AYTELDTKKQEARTN
+951 AYTELDAKKQEARTN
-966 LDTANSNSEVATAK
+966 LDAANTNSAVTTAK
-980 DNGIAAINQVQAATT
+980 DNSIAAINQVQAATT

-1015 EAMND
+1015 EAMNA
-1020 STTEEQQAAKDKV
+1020 STTEEQQAAKEKV
-1033 DQAVVTANADIDNA
+1033 DQAVLSANADIDNA
-1047 AANADIDNAAANADV
+1047 AANTDV
-1062 DNAKTTNEATIAAI
+1062 DNVKTTNEATIAAI
-1076 TPDANVKPAAKQAIA
+1076 TPDANVKPTAKQAIA
-1091 DKVQAQETAINAN
+1091 DKVQAQETAIDAN
-1104 NGSTTEEKEAAKQQV
+1104 NGATTEEKAAAKQQV

-1193 ADVDNAVTQ
+1193 VNVDNAVTE

-1214 DVDQAKTTGETS
+1214 DVDQAKTTGENS

-1237 VTARNEITAIL
+1237 ATARNEITAIL

-1283 ISAAITNA
+1283 ISAATTNA

-1300 EAAINAVTPKVVKKQ
+1300 EAAINAVTPKVVKKK

-1389 VKLNAKN
+1389 VKSNAKN

-1435 LDILNAQTTNDV
+1435 QDILNAQTTNDV
-1447 TQIKDQAVTDIQ
+1447 TQIKDQAVADIQ

-1524 NTAKENAIQA
+1524 NTAKDNAIQA

-1557 NKITEILSDNTT
+1557 NKITEILNNNET
-1569 TNEEKGKDIEPVRAT
+1569 TNEEKGNDIGPVRAA
-1584 YEEGLNNINTANTT
+1584 YEEGLNNINAATTT

-1620 KKPAGKT
+1620 KKPAGKKE
-1627 ALDQAAA
+1627 LDQAAA
-1634 DRKTQIEQT
+1634 DKKTQIEQT

-1659 AALNQ
+1659 TELNQ

-1818 ALESINNGVDNGDV
+1818 ALESINNGDV

-1915 GLEAFDNIQIDSTE
+1915 GLEAFDYIQIDSTE

-1948 NVDAD
+1948 NVNAD

-2259 ESQSTNGKV
+2259 ESQSTNDKV

-2340 ADKSPSKADT
+2340 ADKSPSKAVT

-2386 TQTSVGPVANNKA
+2386 TQ
-2399 KDMQTNDTQKSVG
+2399 KSVG
-2412 SVANN
+2412 SAANN

-2449 EENKVKTKSA
+2449 EENKAKAKSA

>member
-26 VTFISINPTTA
+26 VTFISTNPTTA

-56 NAQPNANA
+56 NTQPNANA

-90 GGQANPAGGTAQ
+90 GGQANPAGGAVQ
-102 PAGGAAQPAAGTAQP
+102 PNTQP

-153 ANQTQPANAPAAA
+153 NNNATPANQTQPANA
-166 QPAAPVAANA
+166 PAAPVAANA

-249 NYQARG
+249 NYQAKG

-405 GNNGNFGASLKSD
+405 GNNGNFGASLKAD

-585 HVETANRASQT
+585 HVETANRASQG

-734 DIGAATT
+734 DIDAATT

-814 TTMTAQDLE
+814 ATTTAQDLE

-951 AYTELDTKKQEARTN
+951 AYTELDAKKQEARTN
-966 LDTANSNSEVATAK
+966 LDTANSNSDVTTAK

-1033 DQAVVTANADIDNA
+1033 DQAVLS
-1047 AANADIDNAAANADV
+1047 ANADIDNAAANADV

-1091 DKVQAQETAINAN
+1091 DKVQAQETAIDGN
-1104 NGSTTEEKEAAKQQV
+1104 NGSTTEEKAAAKQQV

-1124 TADTAIDGAHSNAE
+1124 AADAAIDAAHSNAE

-1161 DAKQAIATKA
+1161 NAKQAIATKA
-1171 NERKTAIAQTQDIT
+1171 NDRKTAIAQTQDIT

-1214 DVDQAKTTGETS
+1214 DVDQAKTTGENS

-1237 VTARNEITAIL
+1237 ATARNEITAIL

-1283 ISAAITNA
+1283 ISAATTNA

-1389 VKLNAKN
+1389 VKSNAKN

-1773 GKKESATT
+1773 GKKETATT

-1818 ALESINNGVDNGDV
+1818 ALESINNGVV

-2295 TETLPSADITEPNV
+2295 TETLPSADITKPNV

-2412 SVANN
+2412 SAANN
-2417 KATQNDGANAS
+2417 KATQNDGSNAS

-2449 EENKVKTKSA
+2449 EENKANAKSA

>member
-26 VTFISINPTTA
+26 VTFISTNPTTA

-56 NAQPNANA
+56 NTQPNANA
-64 GAQANPAAQPAA
+64 GAQANPTAQPAA

-90 GGQANPAGGTAQ
+90 GGQANPAGG
-102 PAGGAAQPAAGTAQP
+102 AAQPNTQP

-153 ANQTQPANAPAAA
+153 NNNATPANQTQPANAPAAA
-166 QPAAPVAANA
+166 QPAANA

-397 EYTINTEI
+397 EFTINTEI
-405 GNNGNFGASLKSD
+405 GNNGNFGASLKAD

-572 KQQADTILNEDAN
+572 KQQADNILNEDAN
-585 HVETANRASQT
+585 HVETANRASQAA
-596 DIDGLVTK
+596 IDGLVTK

-734 DIGAATT
+734 DIDAATT

-756 NQTTPATTAKAAAL
+756 NQTAPATTAKAAAL

-814 TTMTAQDLE
+814 ATTTAQDLE

-843 MDAYNEVKQA
+843 MDAYNDVKQA

-966 LDTANSNSEVATAK
+966 LDAANTNSDVTTAK
-980 DNGIAAINQVQAATT
+980 DNSIAAINQVQAATT

-1033 DQAVVTANADIDNA
+1033 DQAVVTANTDIDNA
-1047 AANADIDNAAANADV
+1047 AANTDV

-1076 TPDANVKPAAKQAIA
+1076 TPDANVKPTAKQAIA
-1091 DKVQAQETAINAN
+1091 DKVQAQETAIDAY
-1104 NGSTTEEKEAAKQQV
+1104 NGATTEEKAAAKQQV

-1124 TADTAIDGAHSNAE
+1124 TADAAIDGAHSNAE

-1161 DAKQAIATKA
+1161 DAKQAITTKA
-1171 NERKTAIAQTQDIT
+1171 NERKAAIAQTQDIT

-1237 VTARNEITAIL
+1237 ATARNEITTIL
-1248 NNKLQEIQATPDATD
+1248 NNKLQAIQATPDATD

-1283 ISAAITNA
+1283 ISAATTNA

-1300 EAAINAVTPKVVKKQ
+1300 EVAINAVTPKVVKKQ
-1315 AAKDEIDQLQATQTN
+1315 AAKDEIDQLQVAQTS
-1330 VINNDQNATTE
+1330 VINNDQNATNE

-1389 VKLNAKN
+1389 VKSNAKN
-1396 DVDQAVTTQNQ
+1396 EVDQAVTTQNQ

-1435 LDILNAQTTNDV
+1435 QDILNAQTTNDV
-1447 TQIKDQAVTDIQ
+1447 TQIKDQAVADVQ

-1524 NTAKENAIQA
+1524 NTAKDNAIQA

-1659 AALNQ
+1659 ATLNQ

-1693 TFSEYKKDALAKIAD
+1693 TFSEYKKDALAKIEA
-1708 AYNAKVNEADNSNA
+1708 AYNSKVNEADNSNA

-1773 GKKESATT
+1773 GKKETATT

-1859 IEVKAEDTKESIDQ
+1859 IEAKAEDTKESIDH

-1896 KQGITDAT
+1896 KKGINDAT

-2027 ADADAS
+2027 ADAS

-2045 FDRFADKLDKTQTN
+2045 FDRFADNLDKTQTN

-2085 DTNNGID
+2085 DTNNGTD

-2144 ATDDANDKPQ
+2144 TNNPSTDDANNKPT

-2160 VDASTNSP
+2160 VDASTDNSA
-2168 TMDNDVTSKP
+2168 TGNGTIDKP

-2184 NGTTDKPVTET
+2184 NGTTDKPATET
-2195 DNATPAESTTNNNS
+2195 DNVTPAESTTNNNS
-2209 TTTATNENAPTGS
+2209 TTATNENAPTGS

-2243 ASVNDSKQNAE
+2243 AFVNDSKQNAE

-2259 ESQSTNGKV
+2259 ESQSTNGMV
-2268 AQPKSENKAKAEKD
+2268 VQPKSENKAKAEKD

-2295 TETLPSADITEPNV
+2295 TETLPSADITEPKA

-2326 AGQLKSETNVASNE
+2326 PGHLKSETNVASNE
-2340 ADKSPSKADT
+2340 VDKSEGNVDT
-2350 EVSNKP
+2350 DVSNKP
-2356 STSASSEAKD
+2356 STSKPSEAKD
-2366 KMTSTN
+2366 KATSTED
-2372 VSQKD
+2372 SQKAD
-2377 DTATADTND
+2377 MATADT
-2386 TQTSVGPVANNKA
+2386 
-2399 KDMQTNDTQKSVG
+2399 KDNQAAIGATADV
-2412 SVANN
+2412 NN

-2428 PATVSNGSNSANQDM
+2428 PATVSNGSNSTNQDM
-2443 LNVTKP
+2443 LNVTKT
-2449 EENKVKTKSA
+2449 EENKANVKSA

>member
-26 VTFISINPTTA
+26 VTFISTNPTTA
-37 SAAEQNQPAQNQ
+37 SAAEQNQPALNQ

-56 NAQPNANA
+56 NTQPNANA

-90 GGQANPAGGTAQ
+90 GGQANPAGG
-102 PAGGAAQPAAGTAQP
+102 AAQPNTQP

-153 ANQTQPANAPAAA
+153 NNNATPANQTQPANAPAAV
-166 QPAAPVAANA
+166 QPAAPVAANV

-249 NYQARG
+249 NYQAKG

-405 GNNGNFGASLKSD
+405 GNNGNFGASLKAD

-498 ANIDTPKN
+498 TNIDTPKN

-531 LTADPFS
+531 LTADLFS

-585 HVETANRASQT
+585 HVETANRASQA
-596 DIDGLVTK
+596 DIDGLVNK

-652 NNAIAEINKQTTSQ
+652 NNAIAEINKQTTAQ

-734 DIGAATT
+734 DIDAATT
-741 NAQVEAIKT
+741 NAQVEVIKT

-756 NQTTPATTAKAAAL
+756 NQTAPSTSAKAAAL

-814 TTMTAQDLE
+814 ATTTAQDLE
-823 RVKNEEISKIE
+823 RVKNEEIFKIE

-843 MDAYNEVKQA
+843 MGAYKEVKQA
-853 ATARKAQNATV
+853 ATARKTQNATV
-864 SNATNEE
+864 SNATDEE
-871 VAEADAAVEA
+871 VAEADAAVDA
-881 AQKQGLHDIQVVKSK
+881 AQKEGLHDIQVVKSQ
-896 QEVADTKSKV
+896 QEVAETKTKV
-906 LDKINAIQTQAKV
+906 LDKINAIQTQARV
-919 KPAADTEV
+919 KPAADAAV

-941 NASTTEEKQA
+941 NASTTEEKEA
-951 AYTELDTKKQEARTN
+951 AYAELDAKKQEARTN
-966 LDTANSNSEVATAK
+966 IDAANSNSDLATAK
-980 DNGIAAINQVQAATT
+980 DNAIAAINQVQAATT
-995 KKSDA
+995 KKADA

-1015 EAMND
+1015 EAMNA

-1047 AANADIDNAAANADV
+1047 AANTDV

-1076 TPDANVKPAAKQAIA
+1076 TPDANVKPTAKQAIA
-1091 DKVQAQETAINAN
+1091 DKVQAQETAIDAN
-1104 NGSTTEEKEAAKQQV
+1104 NGATTEEKTAAKQQV

-1124 TADTAIDGAHSNAE
+1124 TADAAIDGAHSNAE

-1193 ADVDNAVTQ
+1193 ADVDNAATQ

-1214 DVDQAKTTGETS
+1214 DVDQAKTNGETS

-1237 VTARNEITAIL
+1237 ATARNEITTVL

-1263 EEKQAADAEA
+1263 EEKQAAETEA
-1273 NTENGKANQA
+1273 NTENAKANQV
-1283 ISAAITNA
+1283 ITAATTNA
-1291 QVDEAKANA
+1291 EVDEAKTNA
-1300 EAAINAVTPKVVKKQ
+1300 ETAINAVTPKVMKKQ
-1315 AAKDEIDQLQATQTN
+1315 AAKDEIDQLQAAQTA
-1330 VINNDQNATTE
+1330 VINNDQNATNE

-1389 VKLNAKN
+1389 VKSNAKN
-1396 DVDQAVTTQNQ
+1396 DVDQAVTAQNQ

-1425 LVLKAKEKAY
+1425 LVSKAKEKAY
-1435 LDILNAQTTNDV
+1435 QDILNAQTTNDV
-1447 TQIKDQAVTDIQ
+1447 TQIKDQAVADIQ

-1470 AKDELATKANE
+1470 AKDELATKAND
-1481 QKALIAQTADAT
+1481 QKAQIAQAADAT

-1524 NTAKENAIQA
+1524 NTAKDNAIQA
-1534 IDPIQASTDVK
+1534 IDPIQAATDVK
-1545 TNARAELLTEMQ
+1545 TNARAELLNEMQ

-1569 TNEEKGKDIEPVRAT
+1569 TNEEKGKDIEPVRAA
-1584 YEEGLNNINTANTT
+1584 YEEGLNNINAANTT
-1598 GDVTTAKDTAVQKVQ
+1598 GDVSTAKDTAVQKVQ

-1627 ALDQAAA
+1627 ELDQVAT
-1634 DRKTQIEQT
+1634 DKKTQIEQT

-1693 TFSEYKKDALAKIAD
+1693 TFSEYKKDALAKIEA
-1708 AYNAKVNEADNSNA
+1708 AYNSKVNEADNSNA

-1795 ADTNATQDEKQQAIK
+1795 ADTNATQDEKQQAIN
-1810 QVDQNVQT
+1810 QVNQNVQT

-1845 IQVDATVKPKANQA
+1845 VQVDATVKPKANQA
-1859 IEVKAEDTKESIDQ
+1859 IDAKAEDTKDSIEH
-1873 SDQLTAEEKTEALAM
+1873 SDQLTSEEKAEALAT

-1896 KQGITDAT
+1896 KKGITDAT

-1915 GLEAFDNIQIDSTE
+1915 GLEAFDNIQIDSTH
-1929 KQKAIEELETA
+1929 KQQAIEELETA
-1940 LDQIEAGV
+1940 LDKIEANV
-1948 NVDAD
+1948 NANTD
-1953 ATTEEK
+1953 ATIEEK
-1959 EAFTNALED
+1959 EAFTNTLED

-1985 IATVKNSALE
+1985 IETVKNNALE
-1995 QLKAQRINP
+1995 KLKGQQINP
-2004 EVKKNALEAIRE
+2004 EAKKNALKEIENA
-2016 VVNKQIEIIKN
+2016 VNKQKETINN
-2027 ADADAS
+2027 ADANKA
-2033 AKEIARTDLGRY
+2033 AKETALNDLSRSH
-2045 FDRFADKLDKTQTN
+2045 DRFVEDLVKVQSN

-2085 DTNNGID
+2085 DTNNGTD
-2092 NNDATANSNANAT
+2092 NNDATANSNAT

-2128 TPNNSDAAT
+2128 TSNNSDAAT

-2154 ANNNSS
+2154 ANSNSS

-2195 DNATPAESTTNNNS
+2195 DNATPAESTINNNS

-2282 GRDSTNQSMVEST
+2282 DRDSTNQSMVEST

-2316 KEESTTNQTD
+2316 KEESTSNQTD

-2340 ADKSPSKADT
+2340 TDKSPSKADT

-2386 TQTSVGPVANNKA
+2386 TQKSVGPVANNKA
-2399 KDMQTNDTQKSVG
+2399 KDMQTNDM
-2412 SVANN
+2412 
-2417 KATQNDGANAS
+2417 KAS
-2428 PATVSNGSNSANQDM
+2428 LVTVSNGSNSANQDM
-2443 LNVTKP
+2443 LNVTKT
-2449 EENKVKTKSA
+2449 EENKANAKSA

-2466 PKQQAKTLPDT
+2466 PKQQTKTLPDT

>member
-26 VTFISINPTTA
+26 VTFISTNPTTA

-56 NAQPNANA
+56 NTQPNANA

-90 GGQANPAGGTAQ
+90 GGQANPAGG
-102 PAGGAAQPAAGTAQP
+102 AAQPNTQP

-153 ANQTQPANAPAAA
+153 NNNATPANQTQPANAPAAV

-249 NYQARG
+249 NYQAKG

-345 IPDNTAVADASRI
+345 IPDNTAVADTSRI

-405 GNNGNFGASLKSD
+405 GNNGNFGASLKAD

-585 HVETANRASQT
+585 HVETANRASQA

-734 DIGAATT
+734 DIDAATT

-756 NQTTPATTAKAAAL
+756 NQTAPATTAKAAAL

-814 TTMTAQDLE
+814 ATTTAQDLE

-843 MDAYNEVKQA
+843 MDAYNDVKQA
-853 ATARKAQNATV
+853 ATARKTQNATV

-871 VAEADAAVEA
+871 VAEADAAVDA

-951 AYTELDTKKQEARTN
+951 AYTELDAKKQEARTN
-966 LDTANSNSEVATAK
+966 LDAANTNSDVTTAK

-1033 DQAVVTANADIDNA
+1033 DQVVVT
-1047 AANADIDNAAANADV
+1047 ANADIDNAAANADV

-1076 TPDANVKPAAKQAIA
+1076 TPDANVKPTAKQAIA
-1091 DKVQAQETAINAN
+1091 DKVQAQETAIDAN
-1104 NGSTTEEKEAAKQQV
+1104 NGSTTEEKTAAKQQV

-1124 TADTAIDGAHSNAE
+1124 TADAAIDAAHTNAE

-1161 DAKQAIATKA
+1161 NAKEAIATKA

-1202 ANSNI
+1202 ANNNI

-1237 VTARNEITAIL
+1237 ATARNEITTIL
-1248 NNKLQEIQATPDATD
+1248 NNKLQAIQATPDATN

-1273 NTENGKANQA
+1273 NTENGKAIQA
-1283 ISAAITNA
+1283 IAAATTNA
-1291 QVDEAKANA
+1291 DVDEAKANA

-1330 VINNDQNATTE
+1330 VINNDQNATNE

-1389 VKLNAKN
+1389 VKSNAKN

-1435 LDILNAQTTNDV
+1435 QDILNAQTTNDV
-1447 TQIKDQAVTDIQ
+1447 TQIKDQAVADIQ

-1773 GKKESATT
+1773 GKKETATT

-2027 ADADAS
+2027 ADAS

-2386 TQTSVGPVANNKA
+2386 TQTSVGPDANNKA
-2399 KDMQTNDTQKSVG
+2399 MQNG
-2412 SVANN
+2412 
-2417 KATQNDGANAS
+2417 GANAS
-2428 PATVSNGSNSANQDM
+2428 SATVSNGSHSMHQDM
-2443 LNVTKP
+2443 LKVT
-2449 EENKVKTKSA
+2449 NTDDHQAKTKSA

>member
-1 MNLFRQQKFSI
+1 
-12 RKFNVGIFSALIAT
+12 
-26 VTFISINPTTA
+26 
-37 SAAEQNQPAQNQ
+37 
-49 PAQPADA
+49 
-56 NAQPNANA
+56 
-64 GAQANPAAQPAA
+64 
-76 PANQGQP
+76 
-83 AAQPANQ
+83 
-90 GGQANPAGGTAQ
+90 
-102 PAGGAAQPAAGTAQP
+102 
-117 AGQGNQ
+117 
-123 ADPNN
+123 
-128 AAQAQPGNQAAPAN
+128 
-142 QAGQGNNQATP
+142 
-153 ANQTQPANAPAAA
+153 
-166 QPAAPVAANA
+166 
-176 QTQDPNASNTGEG
+176 
-189 SINTTLTFDDPA
+189 
-201 ISTDENRQDPTVTVT
+201 
-216 DKVNGY
+216 
-222 SLINNGKIG
+222 
-231 FVNSELRR
+231 
-239 SDMFDKNNPQ
+239 
-249 NYQARG
+249 
-255 NVAALGRVNAND
+255 
-267 STDHGNFNGI
+267 
-277 SKTVNVKPDSELII
+277 
-291 NFTTMQ
+291 
-297 TNSKQGATNLV
+297 
-308 IKDAKKNTELA
+308 
-319 TVNVAK
+319 
-325 TGTAHLF
+325 
-332 KVPTD
+332 
-337 ADRLDLQF
+337 
-345 IPDNTAVADASRI
+345 
-358 TTNKDGYKY
+358 
-367 YSFIDNVGLF
+367 
-377 SGSHLY
+377 
-383 VKNRDLAPKATNNK
+383 
-397 EYTINTEI
+397 
-405 GNNGNFGASLKSD
+405 
-418 QFKYEVT
+418 
-425 LPQGVTYVND
+425 
-435 SLTTT
+435 
-440 FPNGNEDSTVLK
+440 
-452 NMTVNYDQ
+452 
-460 NANKVTFTSQGV
+460 
-472 TTARGTHTKEVLFPD
+472 
-487 KSLKLS
+487 
-493 YKVNV
+493 
-498 ANIDTPKN
+498 
-506 IDFNEKLT
+506 
-514 YRTAS
+514 
-519 DVVINNAQPEVT
+519 
-531 LTADPFS
+531 
-538 VAVEMNKDALQ
+538 
-549 QQVNSQVDN
+549 
-558 SHYTTASIAEYNKL
+558 
-572 KQQADTILNEDAN
+572 
-585 HVETANRASQT
+585 
-596 DIDGLVTK
+596 
-604 LQAALIDN
+604 
-612 QAAIAELDA
+612 
-621 KAQEKVTAAQQ
+621 
-632 SKKVTQD
+632 
-639 EVAALVTKINNDK
+639 
-652 NNAIAEINKQTTSQ
+652 
-666 GVTTEKDNGIA
+666 
-677 VLEQDVITPTVK
+677 
-689 PQAKQDIIQAVTT
+689 
-702 RKQQIKK
+702 
-709 SNASLQDEKDVAND
+709 
-723 KIGKIETKAIK
+723 
-734 DIGAATT
+734 
-741 NAQVEAIKT
+741 
-750 KAINDI
+750 
-756 NQTTPATTAKAAAL
+756 
-770 EEFDEVV
+770 
-777 QAQIDQAP
+777 
-785 LNPDTTNEEV
+785 
-795 AEAIERINAAKV
+795 
-807 SGVKAIE
+807 
-814 TTMTAQDLE
+814 
-823 RVKNEEISKIE
+823 
-834 NITDSTQTK
+834 

-864 SNATNEE
+864 SNATDEE
-871 VAEADAAVEA
+871 VAEADAAVDA
-881 AQKQGLHDIQVVKSK
+881 AQTEGLHDIQVVKSK
-896 QEVADTKSKV
+896 QEVADTKAKV
-906 LDKINAIQTQAKV
+906 LDKINAIQTQARV
-919 KPAADTEV
+919 KPAADREV
-927 ENAYNTRKQEIQNS
+927 DNAYNTRKQEIQNS
-941 NASTTEEKQA
+941 NTSTTEEKEA
-951 AYTELDTKKQEARTN
+951 AYTQLDAKKQEARTN
-966 LDTANSNSEVATAK
+966 LDAANTNSAVTTAK

-1033 DQAVVTANADIDNA
+1033 DQAVVNANADIDNA
-1047 AANADIDNAAANADV
+1047 AANNDV

-1076 TPDANVKPAAKQAIA
+1076 TPDANVKHQAKQAIA
-1091 DKVQAQETAINAN
+1091 DKVQAQETAIDAN
-1104 NGSTTEEKEAAKQQV
+1104 NGATTEEKTAAKQQV

-1171 NERKTAIAQTQDIT
+1171 NERKAAIAQTQEIT

-1193 ADVDNAVTQ
+1193 ANVDNAVTE
-1202 ANSNI
+1202 ANNHI
-1207 EAANSQN
+1207 ETANSQN
-1214 DVDQAKTTGETS
+1214 EVDQAKTTGEAS

-1237 VTARNEITAIL
+1237 ATARNEITTIL
-1248 NNKLQEIQATPDATD
+1248 NNKLQAIQATPDATD
-1263 EEKQAADAEA
+1263 EEKQAAETEA
-1273 NTENGKANQA
+1273 NTENAKANQA
-1283 ISAAITNA
+1283 ITAATTNA
-1291 QVDEAKANA
+1291 EVDEAKTNA
-1300 EAAINAVTPKVVKKQ
+1300 EAAINAVTPKVMKKQ
-1315 AAKDEIDQLQATQTN
+1315 AAKDEIDQLQAAQTA
-1330 VINNDQNATTE
+1330 VINNDQNATNE

-1361 TAATDDNGVDQAKDA
+1361 TAATDNNGVDTAKDA

-1389 VKLNAKN
+1389 VKSNAKN
-1396 DVDQAVTTQNQ
+1396 EVDQAVTTQNQ

-1425 LVLKAKEKAY
+1425 LVSKAKEKAY
-1435 LDILNAQTTNDV
+1435 QDILNAQTTNDV
-1447 TQIKDQAVTDIQ
+1447 TQIKDQAVADIQ

-1470 AKDELATKANE
+1470 AKDELATKAKE

-1513 NIENAQSIDDV
+1513 NIENAKSIDDV
-1524 NTAKENAIQA
+1524 NTAKDNAIQA

-1545 TNARAELLTEMQ
+1545 TNARAELLNEMQ
-1557 NKITEILSDNTT
+1557 NKITEILNDNTT
-1569 TNEEKGKDIEPVRAT
+1569 TNEEKGKDIEPVRAA
-1584 YEEGLNNINTANTT
+1584 YEEGLNNINAATTT

-1627 ALDQAAA
+1627 ELDQAAA
-1634 DRKTQIEQT
+1634 DKKTQIEQT

-1651 NDAKQEVD
+1651 NDAKQEVA

-1664 AKTNVDQSSTN
+1664 AKTNIDQSSTN

-1781 DLYAYADQKKNNIS
+1781 DLYAYADQKKNNIL

-1818 ALESINNGVDNGDV
+1818 ALESINNGVDNSDV
-1832 DDALTQGKAAIDA
+1832 DDALTQGKATIDA
-1845 IQVDATVKPKANQA
+1845 VQVDATVKPKANQA
-1859 IEVKAEDTKESIDQ
+1859 IDAKAQETKESIDQ
-1873 SDQLTAEEKTEALAM
+1873 SDQLTAEEKTAALAT

-2004 EVKKNALEAIRE
+2004 VVKKNALEAIRE
-2016 VVNKQIEIIKN
+2016 VVNKQIEIIEN

-2059 AEVAELQNV
+2059 TEVDELQNV

-2076 VPQNDPDAN
+2076 VPQKDPNAN
-2085 DTNNGID
+2085 DTNSGSD

-2111 PNVSE
+2111 PNVTES
-2116 TTDNGKADASPT
+2116 TDNANADTSST
-2128 TPNNSDAAT
+2128 TTNNHNDAAT
-2137 GETTATS
+2137 GGTTATS
-2144 ATDDANDKPQ
+2144 TDNSATGNGTSDK
-2154 ANNNSS
+2154 S
-2160 VDASTNSP
+2160 
-2168 TMDNDVTSKP
+2168 

-2184 NGTTDKPVTET
+2184 NGTTDKSATET
-2195 DNATPAESTTNNNS
+2195 DNATPAESARNNNS
-2209 TTTATNENAPTGS
+2209 TTATNENAPTGS
-2222 TATAPTTAST
+2222 TATVPTTNAST
-2232 EAASSADSKDN
+2232 GAASSADSKDN

-2268 AQPKSENKAKAEKD
+2268 AQPKSENKAKDEKD

-2295 TETLPSADITEPNV
+2295 TETLPSADITEPKV
-2309 PSNTSKD
+2309 PSNTEKD
-2316 KEESTTNQTD
+2316 KKESTTNQTD

-2340 ADKSPSKADT
+2340 ADKSEGNVDT
-2350 EVSNKP
+2350 DVSNKP
-2356 STSASSEAKD
+2356 STSKPSEAKD
-2366 KMTSTN
+2366 KATSTED
-2372 VSQKD
+2372 SQKAD
-2377 DTATADTND
+2377 MATSDKKDNQAAIGATAD
-2386 TQTSVGPVANNKA
+2386 V
-2399 KDMQTNDTQKSVG
+2399 
-2412 SVANN
+2412 NN

-2443 LNVTKP
+2443 LKVTNTDKHQA
-2449 EENKVKTKSA
+2449 KATSA
-2459 QQGKVNK
+2459 QQGKENK
-2466 PKQQAKTLPDT
+2466 AKQQAKTLPDT
-2477 GMSHNDDLPYAELA
+2477 GMSHNDDLPYVELA

>member
-26 VTFISINPTTA
+26 VTFISTNPTTA

-56 NAQPNANA
+56 NTQPNANA
-64 GAQANPAAQPAA
+64 GAQANPTAQPAT

-83 AAQPANQ
+83 AAQPASQ
-90 GGQANPAGGTAQ
+90 GGQANPAGG
-102 PAGGAAQPAAGTAQP
+102 AAQPNTQP

-142 QAGQGNNQATP
+142 QAGQGNNQATPNNNATP

-201 ISTDENRQDPTVTVT
+201 ISTDENRQDPIVTVT

-397 EYTINTEI
+397 EFTINTEI
-405 GNNGNFGASLKSD
+405 GNNGNFGASLKAD

-572 KQQADTILNEDAN
+572 KQQADNILNEDAN
-585 HVETANRASQT
+585 HVETANRASQA

-734 DIGAATT
+734 DIDAATT

-756 NQTTPATTAKAAAL
+756 NQTAPATTAKAAAL

-814 TTMTAQDLE
+814 ATTTAQDLE

-871 VAEADAAVEA
+871 VAEADAAVDA

-966 LDTANSNSEVATAK
+966 LDAANTNSDVTTAK

-1033 DQAVVTANADIDNA
+1033 DQAVVTANTDIDNA
-1047 AANADIDNAAANADV
+1047 AANTDV

-1076 TPDANVKPAAKQAIA
+1076 TPDANVKPTAKQAIA
-1091 DKVQAQETAINAN
+1091 DKVQAQETAIDAN
-1104 NGSTTEEKEAAKQQV
+1104 NGATTEEKATAKQQV

-1161 DAKQAIATKA
+1161 DAKQAITTKA

-1237 VTARNEITAIL
+1237 ATARNEIATIL
-1248 NNKLQEIQATPDATD
+1248 NNKLQAIQATPDATN

-1273 NTENGKANQA
+1273 NTENGKAIQA
-1283 ISAAITNA
+1283 IAAATTNA
-1291 QVDEAKANA
+1291 DVDEAKANA

-1315 AAKDEIDQLQATQTN
+1315 AAKDEIDQLQVAQTS
-1330 VINNDQNATTE
+1330 VINNDQNATNE

-1389 VKLNAKN
+1389 VKSNAKN

-1435 LDILNAQTTNDV
+1435 QDILNAQTTNDV
-1447 TQIKDQAVTDIQ
+1447 TQIKDQAVADLQ

-1470 AKDELATKANE
+1470 AKDELATKARE

-1503 VDAQLTQGNQ
+1503 VDAELTQGNQ

-1524 NTAKENAIQA
+1524 NTAKDNAIQA

-1557 NKITEILSDNTT
+1557 NKITEILNDNTT
-1569 TNEEKGKDIEPVRAT
+1569 TNEEKGKDIEPVRAA
-1584 YEEGLNNINTANTT
+1584 YEEGLNSINTANTT

-1620 KKPAGKT
+1620 KKPAGKKE
-1627 ALDQAAA
+1627 LDQAAA

-1659 AALNQ
+1659 TELNQ

-1675 EYVDN
+1675 DYVDN

-1687 KINAVK
+1687 RINAVK

-1732 QKLAELKQT
+1732 QKLSELKQT

-1754 IEVQIHNDLDN
+1754 IEVQIHTDLDN

-1773 GKKESATT
+1773 GKKETATT

-1818 ALESINNGVDNGDV
+1818 TLESINNGVDNGDV

-1859 IEVKAEDTKESIDQ
+1859 IEAKAEDTKESIDH

-1959 EAFTNALED
+1959 EAFTNTLED

-2004 EVKKNALEAIRE
+2004 VVKKNALEAIRE

-2059 AEVAELQNV
+2059 PEVAELQNV

-2076 VPQNDPDAN
+2076 VPQNDPNAN
-2085 DTNNGID
+2085 DTNSGSD

-2111 PNVSE
+2111 PNVTES
-2116 TTDNGKADASPT
+2116 TDNTNADTSST
-2128 TPNNSDAAT
+2128 TTNNQNDAAT
-2137 GETTATS
+2137 GGTTVTS
-2144 ATDDANDKPQ
+2144 TNNPSTDDANNKPT

-2160 VDASTNSP
+2160 VDASADNSA
-2168 TMDNDVTSKP
+2168 TGNGTTDKP

-2184 NGTTDKPVTET
+2184 NGTTDKPATET

-2209 TTTATNENAPTGS
+2209 TTATNENAPIGS

-2232 EAASSADSKDN
+2232 GAASSADSKDN

-2295 TETLPSADITEPNV
+2295 TETLPSADITEPKV
-2309 PSNTSKD
+2309 SSNTSKD
-2316 KEESTTNQTD
+2316 KKESTTNQTD

-2340 ADKSPSKADT
+2340 ADKSSSKADT
-2350 EVSNKP
+2350 EVSNKT

-2366 KMTSTN
+2366 KMTSTED
-2372 VSQKD
+2372 SQKAD
-2377 DTATADTND
+2377 MATTDTND
-2386 TQTSVGPVANNKA
+2386 TQKSVDSAANNKA
-2399 KDMQTNDTQKSVG
+2399 KDMQTNDM
-2412 SVANN
+2412 
-2417 KATQNDGANAS
+2417 KAS
-2428 PATVSNGSNSANQDM
+2428 LATVSNGSNSANQDM
-2443 LNVTKP
+2443 LNVTKT
-2449 EENKVKTKSA
+2449 EENKASAKSA

>member
-26 VTFISINPTTA
+26 VTFISTNPTTA

-56 NAQPNANA
+56 NTQPNANA
-64 GAQANPAAQPAA
+64 GAQANPTAQPAA

-83 AAQPANQ
+83 AVQPANQ
-90 GGQANPAGGTAQ
+90 GGQANPAGG
-102 PAGGAAQPAAGTAQP
+102 AAQPNTQP

-128 AAQAQPGNQAAPAN
+128 AAQAQPGNQATPAN
-142 QAGQGNNQATP
+142 QAGQGNNQATPNNNATP

-249 NYQARG
+249 NYQAKG

-405 GNNGNFGASLKSD
+405 GNNGNFGASLKAD

-585 HVETANRASQT
+585 HVETANRASQA

-734 DIGAATT
+734 DIDAATT

-814 TTMTAQDLE
+814 ATTTAQDLE

-871 VAEADAAVEA
+871 VAEADAAVDA

-906 LDKINAIQTQAKV
+906 IDKINAIQTQAKV

-966 LDTANSNSEVATAK
+966 LDAANTNSDVTTAK

-1047 AANADIDNAAANADV
+1047 TANTDV

-1076 TPDANVKPAAKQAIA
+1076 TPDANVKPQAKQAIA
-1091 DKVQAQETAINAN
+1091 DKVQAQETAIDAN
-1104 NGSTTEEKEAAKQQV
+1104 NGSTTEEKTAAKQQV

-1124 TADTAIDGAHSNAE
+1124 TADAAIDAAHTNAE

-1193 ADVDNAVTQ
+1193 VNVDNAVTE

-1214 DVDQAKTTGETS
+1214 DVDQAKTTGENS

-1237 VTARNEITAIL
+1237 ATACNEITAIL

-1283 ISAAITNA
+1283 ISAATTNA

-1300 EAAINAVTPKVVKKQ
+1300 EAAINAVTPKVVKKK

-1389 VKLNAKN
+1389 VKSNAKN

-1435 LDILNAQTTNDV
+1435 QDILNAQTTNDV
-1447 TQIKDQAVTDIQ
+1447 TQIKDQAVADIQ

-1524 NTAKENAIQA
+1524 NTAKDNAIQA

-1557 NKITEILSDNTT
+1557 NKITEILNNNET
-1569 TNEEKGKDIEPVRAT
+1569 TNEEKGNDIGPVRAA
-1584 YEEGLNNINTANTT
+1584 YEEGLNNINAATTT

-1620 KKPAGKT
+1620 KKPAGKKE
-1627 ALDQAAA
+1627 LDQAAA
-1634 DRKTQIEQT
+1634 DKKTQIEQT

-1659 AALNQ
+1659 TELNQ

-1693 TFSEYKKDALAKIAD
+1693 TFSEYKKDALAKIED

-1795 ADTNATQDEKQQAIK
+1795 AGTNATQDEKQQAIK

-2027 ADADAS
+2027 ADAS

-2316 KEESTTNQTD
+2316 KEESTSNQTD
-2326 AGQLKSETNVASNE
+2326 AGQLKSETKVASNE

-2399 KDMQTNDTQKSVG
+2399 
-2412 SVANN
+2412 
-2417 KATQNDGANAS
+2417 TQNDGANAS

-2449 EENKVKTKSA
+2449 EENKANAKSA

-2466 PKQQAKTLPDT
+2466 AKQQAKTLPDT

>member
-1 MNLFRQQKFSI
+1 
-12 RKFNVGIFSALIAT
+12 
-26 VTFISINPTTA
+26 
-37 SAAEQNQPAQNQ
+37 
-49 PAQPADA
+49 
-56 NAQPNANA
+56 
-64 GAQANPAAQPAA
+64 
-76 PANQGQP
+76 
-83 AAQPANQ
+83 
-90 GGQANPAGGTAQ
+90 
-102 PAGGAAQPAAGTAQP
+102 
-117 AGQGNQ
+117 
-123 ADPNN
+123 
-128 AAQAQPGNQAAPAN
+128 
-142 QAGQGNNQATP
+142 
-153 ANQTQPANAPAAA
+153 
-166 QPAAPVAANA
+166 
-176 QTQDPNASNTGEG
+176 
-189 SINTTLTFDDPA
+189 
-201 ISTDENRQDPTVTVT
+201 
-216 DKVNGY
+216 
-222 SLINNGKIG
+222 
-231 FVNSELRR
+231 
-239 SDMFDKNNPQ
+239 MFDKNNPQ

-337 ADRLDLQF
+337 ADRLDLEF

-405 GNNGNFGASLKSD
+405 GNNGNFGASLKAD

-549 QQVNSQVDN
+549 QQVNSQVDD

-585 HVETANRASQT
+585 HVETANRASQA

-612 QAAIAELDA
+612 QAAISELDA

-652 NNAIAEINKQTTSQ
+652 NNAIAEINKQTTAQ

-734 DIGAATT
+734 DIDAATT

-756 NQTTPATTAKAAAL
+756 NQTAPATTAKAAAL

-814 TTMTAQDLE
+814 ATTTAQDLD
-823 RVKNEEISKIE
+823 RVKNEEIFKIE

-864 SNATNEE
+864 SNATDEE
-871 VAEADAAVEA
+871 VAEADAAVDA
-881 AQKQGLHDIQVVKSK
+881 AQTEGLHDIQVVKSK
-896 QEVADTKSKV
+896 QEVADTKAKV
-906 LDKINAIQTQAKV
+906 LDKINAIQTQARV
-919 KPAADTEV
+919 KPAADREV
-927 ENAYNTRKQEIQNS
+927 DNAYNTRKQEIQNS
-941 NASTTEEKQA
+941 NTSTTEEKEA
-951 AYTELDTKKQEARTN
+951 AYTQLDAKKQEARTN
-966 LDTANSNSEVATAK
+966 LDAANTNSAVTTAK

-1020 STTEEQQAAKDKV
+1020 STTEEQQAAKD
-1033 DQAVVTANADIDNA
+1033 
-1047 AANADIDNAAANADV
+1047 
-1062 DNAKTTNEATIAAI
+1062 
-1076 TPDANVKPAAKQAIA
+1076 
-1091 DKVQAQETAINAN
+1091 
-1104 NGSTTEEKEAAKQQV
+1104 
-1119 QTEKT
+1119 
-1124 TADTAIDGAHSNAE
+1124 
-1138 VEAAK
+1138 
-1143 NAEIAKIE
+1143 
-1151 AIQPATTTKD
+1151 
-1161 DAKQAIATKA
+1161 
-1171 NERKTAIAQTQDIT
+1171 
-1185 AEEIAAAN
+1185 
-1193 ADVDNAVTQ
+1193 
-1202 ANSNI
+1202 
-1207 EAANSQN
+1207 
-1214 DVDQAKTTGETS
+1214 
-1226 IDQVTP
+1226 
-1232 TVNKK
+1232 
-1237 VTARNEITAIL
+1237 
-1248 NNKLQEIQATPDATD
+1248 
-1263 EEKQAADAEA
+1263 
-1273 NTENGKANQA
+1273 
-1283 ISAAITNA
+1283 
-1291 QVDEAKANA
+1291 
-1300 EAAINAVTPKVVKKQ
+1300 
-1315 AAKDEIDQLQATQTN
+1315 EIDQLQAAQTA
-1330 VINNDQNATTE
+1330 VINNDQNATNE

-1361 TAATDDNGVDQAKDA
+1361 TAATDNNGVDTAKDA

-1389 VKLNAKN
+1389 VKSNAKN
-1396 DVDQAVTTQNQ
+1396 EVDQAVTTQNQ

-1425 LVLKAKEKAY
+1425 LVSKAKEKAY
-1435 LDILNAQTTNDV
+1435 QDILNAQTTNDV
-1447 TQIKDQAVTDIQ
+1447 TQIKDQAVADIQ

-1470 AKDELATKANE
+1470 AKDELATKAKE

-1513 NIENAQSIDDV
+1513 NIENAKSIDDV
-1524 NTAKENAIQA
+1524 NTAKDNAIQA

-1545 TNARAELLTEMQ
+1545 TNARAELLNEMQ
-1557 NKITEILSDNTT
+1557 NKITEILNDNTT
-1569 TNEEKGKDIEPVRAT
+1569 TNEEKGKDIEPVRAA
-1584 YEEGLNNINTANTT
+1584 YEEGLNNINAATTT

-1627 ALDQAAA
+1627 ELDQAAA
-1634 DRKTQIEQT
+1634 DKKTQIEQT

-1664 AKTNVDQSSTN
+1664 AKTNIDQSSTN

-1781 DLYAYADQKKNNIS
+1781 DLYAYADQKKNNIL

-1818 ALESINNGVDNGDV
+1818 ALESINNGVDNSDV
-1832 DDALTQGKAAIDA
+1832 DDALTQGKATIDA
-1845 IQVDATVKPKANQA
+1845 VQVDATVKPKANQA
-1859 IEVKAEDTKESIDQ
+1859 IDAKAQETKESIDQ
-1873 SDQLTAEEKTEALAM
+1873 SDQLTAEEKTAALAT

-2004 EVKKNALEAIRE
+2004 VVKKNALEAIRE
-2016 VVNKQIEIIKN
+2016 VVNKQIEIIEN
-2027 ADADAS
+2027 ADAS

-2059 AEVAELQNV
+2059 TEVDELQNV

-2076 VPQNDPDAN
+2076 VPQKDPNAN
-2085 DTNNGID
+2085 DTNSGSD

-2111 PNVSE
+2111 PNVTES
-2116 TTDNGKADASPT
+2116 TDNANADTSST
-2128 TPNNSDAAT
+2128 TTNNHNDAAT
-2137 GETTATS
+2137 GGTTATS
-2144 ATDDANDKPQ
+2144 TDNSATGNGTSDK
-2154 ANNNSS
+2154 S
-2160 VDASTNSP
+2160 
-2168 TMDNDVTSKP
+2168 

-2184 NGTTDKPVTET
+2184 NGTTDKSATET
-2195 DNATPAESTTNNNS
+2195 DNGTPAESARNNNS
-2209 TTTATNENAPTGS
+2209 TTATNENAPTGS
-2222 TATAPTTAST
+2222 TATVPTTNAST
-2232 EAASSADSKDN
+2232 GAASSADSKDN

-2268 AQPKSENKAKAEKD
+2268 AQPKSENKAKDEKD

-2295 TETLPSADITEPNV
+2295 TETLPSADITEPKV
-2309 PSNTSKD
+2309 PSNTEKD
-2316 KEESTTNQTD
+2316 KKESTTNQTD

-2340 ADKSPSKADT
+2340 ADKSEGNVDT
-2350 EVSNKP
+2350 DVSNKP
-2356 STSASSEAKD
+2356 STSKPSEAKD
-2366 KMTSTN
+2366 KATSTED
-2372 VSQKD
+2372 SQKAD
-2377 DTATADTND
+2377 MATSDKKDNQAAIGATAD
-2386 TQTSVGPVANNKA
+2386 V
-2399 KDMQTNDTQKSVG
+2399 
-2412 SVANN
+2412 NN

-2443 LNVTKP
+2443 LKVTNTDKHQA
-2449 EENKVKTKSA
+2449 KATSA
-2459 QQGKVNK
+2459 QQGKENK
-2466 PKQQAKTLPDT
+2466 AKQQAKTLPDT
-2477 GMSHNDDLPYAELA
+2477 GMSHNDDLPYVELA

-2497 FLIRRFTKK
+2497 FLIRRFTKE